1 MKKLLYIF
9 LILLIISGCST
20 QKNTGASRA
29 YHQMCTNYNVGFNA
43 ENAYI
48 EGQKGINKSAKDD
61 FTQLIEMYPISYKEN
76 QTVATSQMERTIEKC
91 RKAIKKHSITKKPKR
106 NKDKWKEP
114 KYQYFYNQEEFVH
127 GVKEAWILLGK
138 AELHKGDFLGA
149 ASTFG
154 YIQRHYPSDPEIVCE
169 ARIWQ
174 ARAYGEMDWVYEA
187 WQVFDQIKENDVV
200 KRLNSD
206 YAEVKAF
213 LLLKD
218 KNYKEAIPYLQLA
231 VKKENNKYNSSRMN
245 YLLGQLYLE
254 QNQIDKATESF
265 KLAVRQSQTYP
276 MEFNARLMMLQCNDE
291 AWAKNVKKLKRMAKN
306 SNNKDFKDQI
316 YTVVGNI
323 YLNHKDTAE
332 AIEAYKTAIEESTR
346 GGVEKA
352 AVLITLG
359 DLYYSQKEYIDAH
372 PCYQEAS
379 GILNAEHPDYKRV
392 MKLGEALGELAVN
405 YNTVELQD
413 SLQHLSTL
421 TEEEQLKIVEKIIEE
436 VKKEEEEAA
445 RLAKEAET
453 KGFEESVRPSMS
465 VPTLGGAKDWY
476 FYNQQLKTQ
485 GAQQFKQKWGKRVL
499 EDNWR
504 RANKVSMAPA
514 MDEELGMENEKLD
527 EEGNPIVSDEQKV
540 DDGVPAHHTP
550 EYYLAQ
556 IPKDSADIAASNVA
570 IADALYAMAVI
581 YDEKLNDL
589 PMSLETYQEFQRRF
603 AKDSRELEGY
613 YSSYRICGKLED
625 KEEQETYRQRI
636 ITEYPE
642 SKYAA
647 VLSQPDYLER
657 TKEMLALQDS
667 LYADTYLAYSK
678 GNFNTVFA
686 NYDNMAK
693 NYSMSSLM
701 PKFAFLNALS
711 IGKTQPEEPFY
722 QALTELVEKY
732 PQSDVT
738 PMCKDILA
746 LMSQGR
752 EAQQGSTHGSILEK
766 REELVQEEIID
777 EELKNATFS
786 SEKKTPHYLLLI
798 PRNENMNL
806 NSLLY
811 DLAAFN
817 FTKFM
822 VKDYDLARRTT
833 SGVTYIAVG
842 TESYEETEWY
852 ERTMLAEPTLQGRIT
867 LDQVERVI
875 ISEENLKLIEQGKSW
890 AEYEA
895 WREKEGID

>member
-1 MKKLLYIF
+1 MKKILYI
-9 LILLIISGCST
+9 LVIGLIITGCST
-20 QKNTGASRA
+20 QKNTKASRA

-48 EGQKGINKSAKDD
+48 EGQKEINKSAKDD

-200 KRLNSD
+200 KRLNAD

-213 LLLKD
+213 LLMKD

-231 VKKENNKYNSSRMN
+231 TKKENNKYLSSRFN

-254 QNQIDKATESF
+254 QNQVDKATESF
-265 KLAVRQSQTYP
+265 KLAVRQSQTYS

-291 AWAKNVKKLKRMAKN
+291 SWQKNVKKLKRMAKN
-306 SNNKDFKDQI
+306 YNNKDYKDQI

-453 KGFEESVRPSMS
+453 KGFEESTRPSMS
-465 VPTLGGAKDWY
+465 MPTLGGAKDWY

-504 RANKVSMAPA
+504 RANKVSTAPD
-514 MDEELGMENEKLD
+514 MNEELEMGNEKLD
-527 EEGNPIVSDEQKV
+527 EDGNPIVSDEQKV

-581 YDEKLNDL
+581 YDEKLKDL

-613 YSSYRICGKLED
+613 YSSYRICGKLDD
-625 KEEQETYRQRI
+625 KDEQETYRQRI

-701 PKFAFLNALS
+701 PKFAFLNVLS

-752 EAQQGSTHGSILEK
+752 EAQQGTTHGSILEK
-766 REELVQEEIID
+766 REELAQEEMVD

-798 PRNENMNL
+798 PRNENVNL

-822 VKDYDLARRTT
+822 VKDYDLAKR
-833 SGVTYIAVG
+833 SVGGVTYIAVG
-842 TESYEETEWY
+842 TESFEETEWY
-852 ERTMLAEPTLQGRIT
+852 ERTMLAEPILQGRIT
-867 LDQVERVI
+867 LDQVDRVI
-875 ISEENLKLIEQGKSW
+875 ISEENLKLIEQGKTW
-890 AEYEA
+890 EEY
-895 WREKEGID
+895 KEFINHNL

>member
-9 LILLIISGCST
+9 VILLIITGCST
-20 QKNTGASRA
+20 QKNTKASRA
-29 YHQMCTNYNVGFNA
+29 YHRMCTNYNVGFNA

-48 EGQKGINKSAKDD
+48 EGQKEINKSAKDD

-76 QTVATSQMERTIEKC
+76 QTVASSQMDRAIEKC
-91 RKAIKKHSITKKPKR
+91 RKAIKKHSITKKPER
-106 NKDKWKEP
+106 NKKKWKEP

-138 AELHKGDFLGA
+138 SELHKGDFLGA

-200 KRLNSD
+200 KRLNAD

-213 LLLKD
+213 LLMKD

-231 VKKENNKYNSSRMN
+231 TKKENNKYLSSRFN

-254 QNQIDKATESF
+254 QNQVDKATESF
-265 KLAVRQSQTYP
+265 KLAVRQSQTYS

-291 AWAKNVKKLKRMAKN
+291 SWQKNVKKLKRMAKN
-306 SNNKDFKDQI
+306 YNNKDYKDQI

-453 KGFEESVRPSMS
+453 KGFEESTRPSMS
-465 VPTLGGAKDWY
+465 MPTLGGAKDWY

-504 RANKVSMAPA
+504 RANKVSTAPD
-514 MDEELGMENEKLD
+514 MNEELGMGNEKLD
-527 EEGNPIVSDEQKV
+527 EDGNPIVSDEQKV

-550 EYYLAQ
+550 EYYLVQ

-613 YSSYRICGKLED
+613 YSSYRICGKLDD
-625 KEEQETYRQRI
+625 KDEQETYRQRI

-752 EAQQGSTHGSILEK
+752 EAQQGTTHGSILEK
-766 REELVQEEIID
+766 REELAQEEMID

-798 PRNENMNL
+798 PRNENVNL

-822 VKDYDLARRTT
+822 VKDYDLAKR
-833 SGVTYIAVG
+833 SVGGVTYIAVG
-842 TESYEETEWY
+842 TESFEETEWY

-867 LDQVERVI
+867 LDQVERII
-875 ISEENLKLIEQGKSW
+875 ISDENLKLIEQGKTW
-890 AEYEA
+890 EEY
-895 WREKEGID
+895 KEWCKK

>member
-1 MKKLLYIF
+1 MKKMIYIF
-9 LILLIISGCST
+9 AMLLIITGCST
-20 QKNTGASRA
+20 QKNTSSTRGF
-29 YHQMCTNYNVGFNA
+29 HEMCTKYNVGFNA
-43 ENAYI
+43 KNSYI
-48 EGQKGINKSAKDD
+48 EGQKAIDKGAKDD

-76 QTVATSQMERTIEKC
+76 QTVASSQMERTIEKC
-91 RKAIKKHSITKKPKR
+91 RKAIKKHSITKKPER
-106 NKDKWKEP
+106 NKKKWKEP
-114 KYQYFYNQEEFVH
+114 KYQYFYNQEEFVK
-127 GVKEAWILLGK
+127 GVKESWILLGK

-154 YIQRHYPSDPEIVCE
+154 YIQRHYPSDLEIVCE

-187 WQVFDQIKENDVV
+187 WQVFDKIKENDVV

-213 LLLKD
+213 LLLKEN
-218 KNYKEAIPYLQLA
+218 NYKEAIPYLQLA
-231 VKKENNKYNSSRMN
+231 AKKENNKYLSSRFN

-254 QNQIDKATESF
+254 QNQRDKATDCF
-265 KLAVRQSQTYP
+265 KLAVRQSQNYV

-291 AWAKNVKKLKRMAKN
+291 AWKKNVKKLERMAKN
-306 SNNKDFKDQI
+306 SNNKDYKDQI

-323 YLNHKDTAE
+323 YLNHKDTVE
-332 AIEAYKTAIEESTR
+332 AIEAYKLAIAESTR

-392 MKLGEALGELAVN
+392 SKLGEALGELAVN

-413 SLQHLSTL
+413 SLQHLATL
-421 TEEEQLKIVEKIIEE
+421 SEEEQLKIVEKIIEE
-436 VKKEEEEAA
+436 VKAEEEEAA

-453 KGFEESVRPSMS
+453 KGFEESTRPSMS
-465 VPTLGGAKDWY
+465 MPAVGGAKDWY
-476 FYNQQLKTQ
+476 FYNDQLKTQ

-504 RANKVSMAPA
+504 RANKVSTTPDMN
-514 MDEELGMENEKLD
+514 EELGMVNEKLD
-527 EEGNPIVSDEQKV
+527 EDGNPIVSDEQKE
-540 DDGVPAHHTP
+540 DDGVPAHHKP
-550 EYYLAQ
+550 EYYLSQ
-556 IPKDSADIAASNVA
+556 IPKDSAAIAASNVA
-570 IADALYAMAVI
+570 IADALYAMAGI
-581 YDEKLNDL
+581 YDEKLNDY

-603 AKDSRELEGY
+603 AKDARELEGY
-613 YSSYRICGKLED
+613 YSSYRVCGKLDD
-625 KEEQETYRQRI
+625 KEGQETYRQKI
-636 ITEYPE
+636 VTEYPE

-657 TKEMLALQDS
+657 TKEMLAMQDS
-667 LYADTYLAYSK
+667 LYADTYAAYSK
-678 GNFNTVFA
+678 GEFNRVFV

-711 IGKTQPEEPFY
+711 IGKIQKEEPFY

-752 EAQQGSTHGSILEK
+752 EAQQGTTHGSILEK
-766 REELVQEEIID
+766 REELAQEEMVD

-786 SEKKTPHYLLLI
+786 AEKKTAHYLLLI
-798 PRNENMNL
+798 PRNENVNL

-822 VKDYDLARRTT
+822 VKDYDLNKRT
-833 SGVTYIAVG
+833 SAGLTYICVG

-867 LDQVERVI
+867 LDQVDRII
-875 ISEENLKLIEQGKSW
+875 ISEENLKLIEQGKTW
-890 AEYEA
+890 EEYKE
-895 WREKEGID
+895 WRIKN

>member
-9 LILLIISGCST
+9 VILLIITGCST
-20 QKNTGASRA
+20 QKNTKASRA
-29 YHQMCTNYNVGFNA
+29 YHQMCTDYNVGFNA

-48 EGQKGINKSAKDD
+48 EGQKEINKSAKDD

-154 YIQRHYPSDPEIVCE
+154 YIQRHYLSDPEIVCE

-200 KRLNSD
+200 KRLNAD

-213 LLLKD
+213 LLMKD

-231 VKKENNKYNSSRMN
+231 TKKENNKYLSSRFN

-254 QNQIDKATESF
+254 QNQVDKATESF
-265 KLAVRQSQTYP
+265 KLAVRQSQIYS

-291 AWAKNVKKLKRMAKN
+291 SWQKNVKKLKRMAKN
-306 SNNKDFKDQI
+306 YNNKDYKDQI

-352 AVLITLG
+352 AVLIALG

-379 GILNAEHPDYKRV
+379 GILNAEHSDYKRV

-453 KGFEESVRPSMS
+453 KGFEESTRPSMS
-465 VPTLGGAKDWY
+465 MPTLGGTKDWY

-504 RANKVSMAPA
+504 RANKVSTAPD
-514 MDEELGMENEKLD
+514 MNEELGMGNEKLD
-527 EEGNPIVSDEQKV
+527 EDGNPIVSDEQKV

-613 YSSYRICGKLED
+613 YSSYRICGKLDD
-625 KEEQETYRQRI
+625 KDEQETYRQRI

-701 PKFAFLNALS
+701 PKFAFLNVLS

-752 EAQQGSTHGSILEK
+752 EAQQGTTHGSILEK
-766 REELVQEEIID
+766 REELAQEEMVD

-798 PRNENMNL
+798 PRNENVNL

-822 VKDYDLARRTT
+822 VKDYDLAKR
-833 SGVTYIAVG
+833 SVGGVIYIAVG
-842 TESYEETEWY
+842 TESFEETEWY

-867 LDQVERVI
+867 LDQVERII
-875 ISEENLKLIEQGKSW
+875 ISDENLKLIEQGKTW
-890 AEYEA
+890 EEY
-895 WREKEGID
+895 KEWNK

>member
-1 MKKLLYIF
+1 MKKVLYIF
-9 LILLIISGCST
+9 VIGLIITGCST
-20 QKNTGASRA
+20 RKNTGATRA
-29 YHQMCTNYNVGFNA
+29 YHQMCTDYNVGFNA
-43 ENAYI
+43 KNAYI
-48 EGQKGINKSAKDD
+48 EGQKLIDKGAKDD

-91 RKAIKKHSITKKPKR
+91 RKAIKKHSITKKPKLNLKKR
-106 NKDKWKEP
+106 KEP
-114 KYQYFYNQEEFVH
+114 KYQYFYSQEEFVH

-231 VKKENNKYNSSRMN
+231 TKRENNKYLSSRFN

-254 QNQIDKATESF
+254 QNQTDKATESF

-291 AWAKNVKKLKRMAKN
+291 AWAKNVKKLKRLAKN

-316 YTVVGNI
+316 YTIVGNI

-453 KGFEESVRPSMS
+453 KGFEESTRPSMS
-465 VPTLGGAKDWY
+465 MPTLGGAKDWY

-504 RANKVSMAPA
+504 RANKVSTAPS
-514 MDEELGMENEKLD
+514 MDEGLGTENEELD
-527 EEGNPIVSDEQKV
+527 ENGEPIAVDEPKA
-540 DDGVPAHHTP
+540 DDGVPAHHKP
-550 EYYLAQ
+550 EYYLSQ

-613 YSSYRICGKLED
+613 YSSYRICGKLENN
-625 KEEQETYRQRI
+625 EEQEAYRQRI

-686 NYDNMAK
+686 NYDNMVT

-752 EAQQGSTHGSILEK
+752 EAQQGTTHGSILEK
-766 REELVQEEIID
+766 REELAQEEMVD

-798 PRNENMNL
+798 PRNENVNL

-822 VKDYDLARRTT
+822 VKDYDLAKR
-833 SGVTYIAVG
+833 SVGGVTYIAVG
-842 TESYEETEWY
+842 TESFEETEWY

-867 LDQVERVI
+867 LDQVERII
-875 ISEENLKLIEQGKSW
+875 ISDENLKLIEQGKTW
-890 AEYEA
+890 EEY
-895 WREKEGID
+895 KEWNK

>member
-1 MKKLLYIF
+1 MKKVLYIF
-9 LILLIISGCST
+9 VIGLIITGCST
-20 QKNTGASRA
+20 RKNTGATRA
-29 YHQMCTNYNVGFNA
+29 YHQMCTDYNVGFNA
-43 ENAYI
+43 KNAYI
-48 EGQKGINKSAKDD
+48 EGQKLIDKGAKDD

-91 RKAIKKHSITKKPKR
+91 RKAIKKHSITKKPKLNLKKR
-106 NKDKWKEP
+106 KEP
-114 KYQYFYNQEEFVH
+114 KYQYFYSQEEFVH

-149 ASTFG
+149 VSTFG
-154 YIQRHYPSDPEIVCE
+154 YIQRHYPSDPEIGCE

-200 KRLNSD
+200 KSLNSD

-231 VKKENNKYNSSRMN
+231 TKRENNKYLSSRFN

-254 QNQIDKATESF
+254 QNQTDKATESF

-316 YTVVGNI
+316 YTIVGNI

-453 KGFEESVRPSMS
+453 KGFEESTRPSMS
-465 VPTLGGAKDWY
+465 MPTLGGAKDWY

-504 RANKVSMAPA
+504 RANKVSTAPS
-514 MDEELGMENEKLD
+514 MDEGLGTENEELD
-527 EEGNPIVSDEQKV
+527 GNGEPIAVDEPKA
-540 DDGVPAHHTP
+540 DDGVPAHHKP
-550 EYYLAQ
+550 EYYLSQ

-613 YSSYRICGKLED
+613 YSSYRICGKLDD
-625 KEEQETYRQRI
+625 KDEQETYRQRI

-686 NYDNMAK
+686 NYDNMAT

-711 IGKTQPEEPFY
+711 IGKTQSEEPFY

-752 EAQQGSTHGSILEK
+752 EAQQGTTHGSILEK
-766 REELVQEEIID
+766 REELAQEEMVD

-798 PRNENMNL
+798 PRNENVNL

-822 VKDYDLARRTT
+822 VKDYDLAKR
-833 SGVTYIAVG
+833 SVGGVTYIAVG
-842 TESYEETEWY
+842 TESFEETEWY

-867 LDQVERVI
+867 LDQVERII
-875 ISEENLKLIEQGKSW
+875 ISDENLKLIEQGKTW
-890 AEYEA
+890 EEY
-895 WREKEGID
+895 KEWNK

>member
-1 MKKLLYIF
+1 MKKVLYIF
-9 LILLIISGCST
+9 VIGLIITGCST
-20 QKNTGASRA
+20 RKNTGATRA
-29 YHQMCTNYNVGFNA
+29 YHQMCTDYNVGFNA
-43 ENAYI
+43 KNAYI
-48 EGQKGINKSAKDD
+48 EGQKLIDKGAKDD

-91 RKAIKKHSITKKPKR
+91 RKAIKKHSITKKPKLNLKKR
-106 NKDKWKEP
+106 KEP
-114 KYQYFYNQEEFVH
+114 KYQYFYSQEEFVH

-231 VKKENNKYNSSRMN
+231 TKRENNKYLSSRFN

-316 YTVVGNI
+316 YTIVGNI

-372 PCYQEAS
+372 PCYQESS

-453 KGFEESVRPSMS
+453 KGFEESTRPSMS
-465 VPTLGGAKDWY
+465 MPTLGGAKDWY

-504 RANKVSMAPA
+504 RANKVSTAPS
-514 MDEELGMENEKLD
+514 MDEGLGTENEELD
-527 EEGNPIVSDEQKV
+527 ENGEPIAVDEPKA
-540 DDGVPAHHTP
+540 DDGVPAHHKP
-550 EYYLAQ
+550 EYYLSQ

-613 YSSYRICGKLED
+613 YSSYRICGKLENN
-625 KEEQETYRQRI
+625 EEQEAYRQRI

-686 NYDNMAK
+686 NYDNMAT

-752 EAQQGSTHGSILEK
+752 EAQQGTTHGSILEK
-766 REELVQEEIID
+766 REELAQEEMVD

-798 PRNENMNL
+798 PRNENVNL

-822 VKDYDLARRTT
+822 VKDYDLAKR
-833 SGVTYIAVG
+833 SVGGVTYIAVG
-842 TESYEETEWY
+842 TESFEETEWY

-867 LDQVERVI
+867 LDQVERII
-875 ISEENLKLIEQGKSW
+875 ISDENLKLIEQGKTW
-890 AEYEA
+890 EEY
-895 WREKEGID
+895 KEWNK

>member
-1 MKKLLYIF
+1 MKKLIYIF
-9 LILLIISGCST
+9 VILLIITGCST
-20 QKNTGASRA
+20 QKNTGATRGF
-29 YHQMCTNYNVGFNA
+29 HEMCTKYNVGFNA
-43 ENAYI
+43 QNSYV
-48 EGQKGINKSAKDD
+48 EGQKAIDKGAKDD

-76 QTVATSQMERTIEKC
+76 QTVASSQMDRAIEKC
-91 RKAIKKHSITKKPKR
+91 RKAIKKHSITKKPER
-106 NKDKWKEP
+106 NKKKWKEP
-114 KYQYFYNQEEFVH
+114 KYQYFYNQEEFVQ

-138 AELHKGDFLGA
+138 SELHKGDFLGA

-154 YIQRHYPSDPEIVCE
+154 YIQRHYPSDLEIVCE
-169 ARIWQ
+169 AKIWQ

-200 KRLNSD
+200 KRLNED

-213 LLLKD
+213 LLMKE
-218 KNYKEAIPYLQLA
+218 KNYKEAMPYLQLA
-231 VKKENNKYNSSRMN
+231 AKKENNKYLSSRFN

-254 QNQIDKATESF
+254 QNQRDKAADCF

-291 AWAKNVKKLKRMAKN
+291 AWEKNVKKLKRMAKN
-306 SNNKDFKDQI
+306 YNNKDYKDQI

-323 YLNHKDTAE
+323 YLSHKDTTE
-332 AIEAYKTAIEESTR
+332 AIEAYKLAIEESTR

-352 AVLITLG
+352 AVLVTLG

-379 GILNAEHPDYKRV
+379 GILKAEHPNYKRV
-392 MKLGEALGELAVN
+392 SKLGEALGELAVN

-413 SLQHLSTL
+413 SLQHLATL
-421 TEEEQLKIVEKIIEE
+421 SEEEQLKIVEKIIEE
-436 VKKEEEEAA
+436 VIAEEEEAA

-453 KGFEESVRPSMS
+453 KGFEESTRPSMS
-465 VPTLGGAKDWY
+465 VPTLGGVKDWY
-476 FYNQQLKTQ
+476 FYNDQLKTQ

-504 RANKVSMAPA
+504 RANKVSTAPA
-514 MDEELGMENEKLD
+514 MEDESDL
-527 EEGNPIVSDEQKV
+527 SDES
-540 DDGVPAHHTP
+540 DGSDMSDESDQSDSGIPAHHKP
-550 EYYLAQ
+550 EYYLSQ
-556 IPKDSADIAASNVA
+556 IPKDSAAIAASNVA
-570 IADALYAMAVI
+570 IADALYAMAGI
-581 YDEKLNDL
+581 YDEKLNDYL
-589 PMSLETYQEFQRRF
+589 MSLETYKEFQRRF
-603 AKDSRELEGY
+603 AKDARELEGY
-613 YSSYRICGKLED
+613 YSSYRVCGKLED
-625 KEEQETYRQRI
+625 KEGQEAYRQKI
-636 ITEYPE
+636 VTEYPE

-657 TKEMLALQDS
+657 TKEMLAMQDS
-667 LYADTYLAYSK
+667 LYADTYAAYSK
-678 GNFNTVFA
+678 GEFNRVFA

-711 IGKTQPEEPFY
+711 IGKTQAEEPFY

-752 EAQQGSTHGSILEK
+752 EAQQGTTHGSILEK
-766 REELVQEEIID
+766 REELAQEEMVD

-786 SEKKTPHYLLLI
+786 AEKKATHYLLLI
-798 PRNENMNL
+798 PRNELVNL

-822 VKDYDLARRTT
+822 IKDYDLAKR
-833 SGVTYIAVG
+833 SVGGLTYISIT

-852 ERTMLAEPTLQGRIT
+852 ERTMLAEPTLQGKIT

-875 ISEENLKLIEQGKSW
+875 ISEENLKLIEQGKTW
-890 AEYEA
+890 EEYKL
-895 WREKEGID
+895 WNKE

>member
-9 LILLIISGCST
+9 VILLIVSGCST
-20 QKNTGASRA
+20 QKNTKASRA
-29 YHQMCTNYNVGFNA
+29 YHQMCTDYNVGFNA

-48 EGQKGINKSAKDD
+48 EGQKEINKSAKDD

-76 QTVATSQMERTIEKC
+76 QTVASSQMDRAIEKC
-91 RKAIKKHSITKKPKR
+91 RKAIKKHSITKKPER
-106 NKDKWKEP
+106 NKKKWKEP

-200 KRLNSD
+200 KRLNAD

-213 LLLKD
+213 LLMKD

-231 VKKENNKYNSSRMN
+231 TKKENNKYLSSRFN

-254 QNQIDKATESF
+254 QNQVDKATESF
-265 KLAVRQSQTYP
+265 KLAVRQSQTYS

-291 AWAKNVKKLKRMAKN
+291 SWQKNVKKLKRMAKN
-306 SNNKDFKDQI
+306 YNNKDYKDQI

-323 YLNHKDTAE
+323 YLNHKDSAE

-453 KGFEESVRPSMS
+453 KGFEESTRPSMS
-465 VPTLGGAKDWY
+465 MPTLGGAKDWY

-504 RANKVSMAPA
+504 RANKVSTAPD
-514 MDEELGMENEKLD
+514 MNEELGMENEKLD
-527 EEGNPIVSDEQKV
+527 EDGNPIVSDEQKV
-540 DDGVPAHHTP
+540 DDGVPAHHMP

-613 YSSYRICGKLED
+613 YSSYRICGKLDD
-625 KEEQETYRQRI
+625 KDEQEVYRQRI

-686 NYDNMAK
+686 NYDNMAT

-701 PKFAFLNALS
+701 PKFAFLNVLS

-752 EAQQGSTHGSILEK
+752 EAQQGTTHGSILEK
-766 REELVQEEIID
+766 REELAQEEMVD

-786 SEKKTPHYLLLI
+786 SEKKTSHYLLLI
-798 PRNENMNL
+798 PRNENVNL

-822 VKDYDLARRTT
+822 VKDYDLAKR
-833 SGVTYIAVG
+833 SVGGVTYIAVG
-842 TESYEETEWY
+842 TESFEETEWY

-867 LDQVERVI
+867 LDQVERII
-875 ISEENLKLIEQGKSW
+875 ISDENLKLIEQGKTW
-890 AEYEA
+890 EEYKE
-895 WREKEGID
+895 WRTEGL

>member
-1 MKKLLYIF
+1 MKKIVYIF
-9 LILLIISGCST
+9 AILLIITGCST

-29 YHQMCTNYNVGFNA
+29 YHQMCTDYNVGFNA
-43 ENAYI
+43 KNSYI
-48 EGQKGINKSAKDD
+48 EGQKAIDKGAKDD

-76 QTVATSQMERTIEKC
+76 QTVASSQMDRTIEKC
-91 RKAIKKHSITKKPKR
+91 RKAIKKHSITKKPER
-106 NKDKWKEP
+106 NKKKWKEP
-114 KYQYFYNQEEFVH
+114 KYQYFYNQEEFVK
-127 GVKEAWILLGK
+127 GVKESWILLGK

-154 YIQRHYPSDPEIVCE
+154 YIQRHYPSDLEIACE

-174 ARAYGEMDWVYEA
+174 ARAYGEMDWMYEA

-200 KRLNSD
+200 KRLNQD

-213 LLLKD
+213 LLLKEN
-218 KNYKEAIPYLQLA
+218 NYKEAIPYLQLA
-231 VKKENNKYNSSRMN
+231 AKKENNKYLSSRFN

-254 QNQIDKATESF
+254 QNQRDKATDCF

-291 AWAKNVKKLKRMAKN
+291 AWEKNVKKLKRMAKN
-306 SNNKDFKDQI
+306 SNNKDYKDQI

-332 AIEAYKTAIEESTR
+332 AIEAYKLAIEESTR

-352 AVLITLG
+352 AVLVTLG

-392 MKLGEALGELAVN
+392 SKLGEALGELAVN

-413 SLQHLSTL
+413 SLQHLATL
-421 TEEEQLKIVEKIIEE
+421 SEEEQLKIVEKIIEE

-453 KGFEESVRPSMS
+453 KGFEESTRPSMAM
-465 VPTLGGAKDWY
+465 PTLGGSQDWY

-504 RANKVSMAPA
+504 RANKVSTAPD
-514 MDEELGMENEKLD
+514 MNEELGMGNEELD
-527 EEGNPIVSDEQKV
+527 EDGNPIVSDEQKE
-540 DDGVPAHHTP
+540 DDGVPAHHKP
-550 EYYLAQ
+550 EYYLSQ

-570 IADALYAMAVI
+570 IADALYAMAGI
-581 YDEKLNDL
+581 YDEKLNDY

-603 AKDSRELEGY
+603 AKDERELEGY
-613 YSSYRICGKLED
+613 YSSYRVCGKLDD
-625 KEEQETYRQRI
+625 KEGQETYRQKI
-636 ITEYPE
+636 VAEYPE

-657 TKEMLALQDS
+657 TKEMLAMQDS
-667 LYADTYLAYSK
+667 LYADTYAAYSK
-678 GNFNTVFA
+678 GEFNRVFA
-686 NYDNMAK
+686 NYDNMVK

-711 IGKTQPEEPFY
+711 IGKTQPEDPFY

-732 PQSDVT
+732 PQADVT

-766 REELVQEEIID
+766 REELAQEEMVD

-786 SEKKTPHYLLLI
+786 TEKKTAHYLLLI
-798 PRNENMNL
+798 PRNENVNL

-822 VKDYDLARRTT
+822 VKDYDLNKRTLG
-833 SGVTYIAVG
+833 GVTYISVG
-842 TESYEETEWY
+842 TESFEETEWY

-867 LDQVERVI
+867 LDQVDRII
-875 ISEENLKLIEQGKSW
+875 ISEENLKLIEQGKTW
-890 AEYEA
+890 EEY
-895 WREKEGID
+895 KEFIIHNY

>member
-1 MKKLLYIF
+1 MKKLIYIF
-9 LILLIISGCST
+9 VILLIITGCST
-20 QKNTGASRA
+20 QKNTGATRGF
-29 YHQMCTNYNVGFNA
+29 HEMCTKYNVGFNA
-43 ENAYI
+43 QNSYV
-48 EGQKGINKSAKDD
+48 EGQKAIDKGAKDD

-76 QTVATSQMERTIEKC
+76 QTVASSQMDRAIEKC
-91 RKAIKKHSITKKPKR
+91 RKAIKKHSITKKPER
-106 NKDKWKEP
+106 NKKKWKEP

-138 AELHKGDFLGA
+138 SELHKGDFLGA

-154 YIQRHYPSDPEIVCE
+154 YIQRHYPSDLEIVCE

-200 KRLNSD
+200 KRLNQD

-213 LLLKD
+213 LLMKEN
-218 KNYKEAIPYLQLA
+218 NYKEAIPYLQLA
-231 VKKENNKYNSSRMN
+231 AKKENNKYLSSRFN

-254 QNQIDKATESF
+254 QNQRDKATDCF

-291 AWAKNVKKLKRMAKN
+291 AWEKNVKKLKRMAKN
-306 SNNKDFKDQI
+306 YNNKDYKDQI

-323 YLNHKDTAE
+323 YLSHKDTTE
-332 AIEAYKTAIEESTR
+332 AIEAYKLAIEESTR

-352 AVLITLG
+352 AVLVTLG

-379 GILNAEHPDYKRV
+379 GILKAEHPDYKRV
-392 MKLGEALGELAVN
+392 SKLGEALGELAVN

-413 SLQHLSTL
+413 SLQHLGTL
-421 TEEEQLKIVEKIIEE
+421 SEEEQLKIVEKIIDE
-436 VKKEEEEAA
+436 VIAEEEEAA

-453 KGFEESVRPSMS
+453 KGFEESTRPSMS
-465 VPTLGGAKDWY
+465 VPTLGGVKDWY
-476 FYNQQLKTQ
+476 FYNDQLKTQ

-504 RANKVSMAPA
+504 RANKVSTAPA
-514 MDEELGMENEKLD
+514 MEDESDL
-527 EEGNPIVSDEQKV
+527 SDESDGSDMSDESDQS
-540 DDGVPAHHTP
+540 DLGVPAHHKP
-550 EYYLAQ
+550 EYYLSQ
-556 IPKDSADIAASNVA
+556 IPKDSAAIAASNVA
-570 IADALYAMAVI
+570 IADALYAMAGI
-581 YDEKLNDL
+581 YDEKLNDYL
-589 PMSLETYQEFQRRF
+589 MSLETYKEFQRRF
-603 AKDSRELEGY
+603 AKDARELEGY
-613 YSSYRICGKLED
+613 YSSYRVCGKLED
-625 KEEQETYRQRI
+625 KEGQEAYRQKI
-636 ITEYPE
+636 VTEYPE

-657 TKEMLALQDS
+657 TKEMLAMQDS
-667 LYADTYLAYSK
+667 LYADTYAAYSK
-678 GNFNTVFA
+678 GEFNRVFA

-711 IGKTQPEEPFY
+711 IGKTQAEEPFY

-752 EAQQGSTHGSILEK
+752 EAQQGTTHGSILEK
-766 REELVQEEIID
+766 REELAQEEMVD

-786 SEKKTPHYLLLI
+786 ADKKTTHYLLLI
-798 PRNENMNL
+798 PRNESVNINA
-806 NSLLY
+806 LLY

-822 VKDYDLARRTT
+822 IKDYDLAKR
-833 SGVTYIAVG
+833 SVGGLTYISIT

-852 ERTMLAEPTLQGRIT
+852 ERTMLAEPTLQGKIT

-875 ISEENLKLIEQGKSW
+875 ISEDNLKLIEQGKTW
-890 AEYEA
+890 EEYKL
-895 WREKEGID
+895 WNKEFLR

>member
-1 MKKLLYIF
+1 MKKLIYIF
-9 LILLIISGCST
+9 AILLIITGCST
-20 QKNTGASRA
+20 QKNTGATRGF
-29 YHQMCTNYNVGFNA
+29 HEMCTKYNVGFNA
-43 ENAYI
+43 ESSYI
-48 EGQKGINKSAKDD
+48 EGQKAINKGAKDD

-76 QTVATSQMERTIEKC
+76 QSVASSQMERSIEKC
-91 RKAIKKHSITKKPKR
+91 RKAIKKHSITKKPAR
-106 NKDKWKEP
+106 NKKKWKEP

-138 AELHKGDFLGA
+138 SELHKGDFLGA

-154 YIQRHYPSDPEIVCE
+154 YIQRHYPSDLEIVCE

-174 ARAYGEMDWVYEA
+174 ARAYGEMDWMYEA

-200 KRLNSD
+200 KRLNKD

-213 LLLKD
+213 LLMKEN
-218 KNYKEAIPYLQLA
+218 NYKEAIPYLQLA
-231 VKKENNKYNSSRMN
+231 TKKENNKYLSSRFN

-254 QNQIDKATESF
+254 QNQIDKATGCF
-265 KLAVRQSQTYP
+265 KMAVRQSQTYP

-291 AWAKNVKKLKRMAKN
+291 TWEKNVKKLKRMAKN
-306 SNNKDFKDQI
+306 SNNKDYKDQI

-323 YLNHKDTAE
+323 YLNHRDTAE
-332 AIEAYKTAIEESTR
+332 AIEAYKLAIAESTR

-352 AVLITLG
+352 AVLVVLG

-413 SLQHLSTL
+413 SLQHLATL
-421 TEEEQLKIVEKIIEE
+421 GEEEQMKIVEKIIAD
-436 VKKEEEEAA
+436 VKAEEEEAA

-453 KGFEESVRPSMS
+453 KGFEESTRPSMS
-465 VPTLGGAKDWY
+465 MPTAGGAKDWY

-504 RANKVSMAPA
+504 RANKVSTAPA
-514 MDEELGMENEKLD
+514 MNEELGMGNEELD
-527 EEGNPIVSDEQKV
+527 EDGNPIVTDEKKE
-540 DDGVPAHHTP
+540 DDGVPAHHKP
-550 EYYLAQ
+550 EYYLSQ
-556 IPKDSADIAASNVA
+556 IPKDSAAIAASNVA
-570 IADALYAMAVI
+570 IADALYAMAGI
-581 YDEKLNDL
+581 YDEKLNDW

-603 AKDSRELEGY
+603 TKEARELEGY
-613 YSSYRICGKLED
+613 YSSYRVCGKLDD
-625 KEEQETYRQRI
+625 KEGQEAYRQKI
-636 ITEYPE
+636 VAEYPE

-647 VLSQPDYLER
+647 VLSQPDYMER
-657 TKEMLALQDS
+657 TKEMLAMQDS
-667 LYADTYLAYSK
+667 LYADTYEAYSNGEFK
-678 GNFNTVFA
+678 RVFA
-686 NYDNMAK
+686 NYDNMAT

-711 IGKTQPEEPFY
+711 IGKTQSEEPFF

-738 PMCKDILA
+738 PMSKDILA

-752 EAQQGSTHGSILEK
+752 EAQQGTTHGSILEK
-766 REELVQEEIID
+766 REELAQEEIVD

-786 SEKKTPHYLLLI
+786 AEKKTTHYLLLI
-798 PRNENMNL
+798 PRNEDVNL
-806 NSLLY
+806 NALLY

-822 VKDYDLARRTT
+822 IKDYDLAKR
-833 SGVTYIAVG
+833 SVGGLTYISIT

-867 LDQVERVI
+867 LDKVERVI
-875 ISEENLKLIEQGKSW
+875 ISEENLKLIEQGKTW
-890 AEYEA
+890 EEYKM
-895 WREKEGID
+895 WSQK

>member
-1 MKKLLYIF
+1 MKKVLYIF
-9 LILLIISGCST
+9 VIGLIITGCST
-20 QKNTGASRA
+20 RKNTGATRA
-29 YHQMCTNYNVGFNA
+29 YHQMCTDYNVGFNA
-43 ENAYI
+43 KNAYI
-48 EGQKGINKSAKDD
+48 EGQKLIDKGAKDD

-91 RKAIKKHSITKKPKR
+91 RKAIKKHSITKKPKLNLKKR
-106 NKDKWKEP
+106 KEP
-114 KYQYFYNQEEFVH
+114 KYQYFYSQEEFVH

-231 VKKENNKYNSSRMN
+231 TKRENNKYLSSRFN

-254 QNQIDKATESF
+254 QNQTDKATESF

-316 YTVVGNI
+316 YTIVGNI

-453 KGFEESVRPSMS
+453 KGFEESTRPSMS
-465 VPTLGGAKDWY
+465 MPTLGGAKDWY

-504 RANKVSMAPA
+504 RANKVSTAPS
-514 MDEELGMENEKLD
+514 MDEGLGTENEELD
-527 EEGNPIVSDEQKV
+527 ENGEPIAVDEPKA
-540 DDGVPAHHTP
+540 DDGVPAHHKP
-550 EYYLAQ
+550 EYYLSQ

-613 YSSYRICGKLED
+613 YSSYRICGKLENN
-625 KEEQETYRQRI
+625 EEQEAYRQRI

-752 EAQQGSTHGSILEK
+752 EAQQGTTHGSILEK
-766 REELVQEEIID
+766 REELAQEEMVD

-786 SEKKTPHYLLLI
+786 SEKKTPHYLLLM
-798 PRNENMNL
+798 PRNENVNL

-822 VKDYDLARRTT
+822 VKDYDLAKR
-833 SGVTYIAVG
+833 SVGGVTYIAVG
-842 TESYEETEWY
+842 TESFEETEWY

-867 LDQVERVI
+867 LDQVERII
-875 ISEENLKLIEQGKSW
+875 ISDENLKLIEQGKTW
-890 AEYEA
+890 EEY
-895 WREKEGID
+895 KEWNK

>member
-1 MKKLLYIF
+1 MRKILYIF
-9 LILLIISGCST
+9 AILLIITGCST
-20 QKNTGASRA
+20 QKNTKSTRG
-29 YHQMCTNYNVGFNA
+29 YHEMCTKYNVGFNA
-43 ENAYI
+43 KNAYI
-48 EGQKGINKSAKDD
+48 EGQKAIDKGAKDD
-61 FTQLIEMYPISYKEN
+61 FTQMIEMYPISYKEN
-76 QTVATSQMERTIEKC
+76 QTVATSQMERAIEKC
-91 RKAIKKHSITKKPKR
+91 RKAIKKHSIVKKPKR
-106 NKDKWKEP
+106 NKDKWKDP
-114 KYQYFYNQEEFVH
+114 KYQYFYSQEEFVH

-154 YIQRHYPSDPEIVCE
+154 YIQRHYPSDLEIVCE

-200 KRLNSD
+200 KRLNAD
-206 YAEVKAF
+206 YAAVKAF

-218 KNYKEAIPYLQLA
+218 KNYKEAMPYLQLA
-231 VKKENNKYNSSRMN
+231 VRKEMNKYNSSRMN
-245 YLLGQLYLE
+245 YLLGQLYVE
-254 QNQIDKATESF
+254 QNQMDKATSCF
-265 KLAVRQSQTYP
+265 KLAARQSQNYV
-276 MEFNARLMMLQCNDE
+276 MEFNAKLMMLQCNTE
-291 AWAKNVKKLKRMAKN
+291 SWTKNVKRLERMAKN
-306 SNNKDFKDQI
+306 SNNKDYKDQI
-316 YTVVGNI
+316 YTIVGNI
-323 YLNHKDTAE
+323 YLAHNDTAK
-332 AIEAYKTAIEESTR
+332 AIDSYKKAIEESTR

-352 AVLITLG
+352 DVLITLG
-359 DLYYSQKEYIDAH
+359 DLYYANKEYIDAH

-379 GILNAEHPDYKRV
+379 GILKTEHPDYKRV

-405 YNTVELQD
+405 YNMVELQD

-421 TEEEQLKIVEKIIEE
+421 SEEEQLEIVEKIIEE

-453 KGFEESVRPSMS
+453 KGFEESTRPSMS
-465 VPTLGGAKDWY
+465 LPTLGGGAKDWY
-476 FYNQQLKTQ
+476 FYNDQLKTQ

-504 RANKVSMAPA
+504 RANKVSTGGSFDDLANG
-514 MDEELGMENEKLD
+514 DEPELD
-527 EEGNPIVSDEQKV
+527 ENGEPIVKDEQKE
-540 DDGVPAHHTP
+540 DDGVPAHHKP
-550 EYYLAQ
+550 EYYLSQ
-556 IPKDSADIAASNVA
+556 IPKDSAAIAASNVA
-570 IADALYAMAVI
+570 IADALYAMAGI
-581 YDEKLNDL
+581 YDEKLNDY

-603 AKDSRELEGY
+603 AKDARELEGY
-613 YSSYRICGKLED
+613 YSSYRVCGKLDD
-625 KEEQETYRQRI
+625 KEGQETYRQKI
-636 ITEYPE
+636 VAEYPE

-657 TKEMLALQDS
+657 TKEMLAMQDS
-667 LYADTYLAYSK
+667 LYADTYEAYSK
-678 GNFNTVFA
+678 GDFATVFA
-686 NYDNMAK
+686 NYQNMAT

-701 PKFAFLNALS
+701 SKFAFLNALS

-732 PQSDVT
+732 PQADVT
-738 PMCKDILA
+738 PMSKDILA

-766 REELVQEEIID
+766 REELAQEEMVD

-786 SEKKTPHYLLLI
+786 AEKKTAHYLLLI
-798 PRNENMNL
+798 PRNENVNL

-822 VKDYDLARRTT
+822 VKDYDLNKRT
-833 SGVTYIAVG
+833 SAGLTYICVG

-867 LDQVERVI
+867 LDQVDRII
-875 ISEENLKLIEQGKSW
+875 ISEENLKLIEQGKTW
-890 AEYEA
+890 EEYKE
-895 WREKEGID
+895 WRIKNL

>member
-1 MKKLLYIF
+1 MKKLIYIF
-9 LILLIISGCST
+9 AMLLIITGCST
-20 QKNTGASRA
+20 QKNTSTTRGF
-29 YHQMCTNYNVGFNA
+29 HQMCTKYNVGFNA
-43 ENAYI
+43 QNSYI
-48 EGQKGINKSAKDD
+48 EGQKAIDKGAKDD

-76 QTVATSQMERTIEKC
+76 QTVASSQMDRAIEKC
-91 RKAIKKHSITKKPKR
+91 RKAIKKHSITKKPER
-106 NKDKWKEP
+106 NKKKWKEP
-114 KYQYFYNQEEFVH
+114 KYQYFYNQEEFVQ

-138 AELHKGDFLGA
+138 SELHKGDFLGA

-154 YIQRHYPSDPEIVCE
+154 YIQRHYPSDLEIVCE

-200 KRLNSD
+200 KRLNQD

-213 LLLKD
+213 LLMKEN
-218 KNYKEAIPYLQLA
+218 NYKEAIPYLQLA
-231 VKKENNKYNSSRMN
+231 AKKENNKYLSSRFN

-254 QNQIDKATESF
+254 QNQRDKATDCF

-291 AWAKNVKKLKRMAKN
+291 AWEKNVKKLKRMAKN
-306 SNNKDFKDQI
+306 YNNKDYKDQI

-323 YLNHKDTAE
+323 YLSHKDTAE
-332 AIEAYKTAIEESTR
+332 AIEAYKLAIEESTR

-352 AVLITLG
+352 AVLVTLG

-392 MKLGEALGELAVN
+392 SKLGEALGELAVN

-413 SLQHLSTL
+413 SLQHLATL
-421 TEEEQLKIVEKIIEE
+421 SEEEQLKIVEKIIEE
-436 VKKEEEEAA
+436 VIAEEEEAA

-453 KGFEESVRPSMS
+453 KGFEESTRPSMS
-465 VPTLGGAKDWY
+465 VPTLGGVKDWY
-476 FYNQQLKTQ
+476 FYNDQLKTQ

-504 RANKVSMAPA
+504 RANKVSTAPA
-514 MDEELGMENEKLD
+514 MEDESDL
-527 EEGNPIVSDEQKV
+527 SDESDGSDMSDEFNQS
-540 DDGVPAHHTP
+540 DLGVPAHHKP
-550 EYYLAQ
+550 EYYLSQ
-556 IPKDSADIAASNVA
+556 IPKDSAAIAASNVA
-570 IADALYAMAVI
+570 IADALYAMAGI
-581 YDEKLNDL
+581 YDEKLNDYL
-589 PMSLETYQEFQRRF
+589 MSLETYKEFQRRF
-603 AKDSRELEGY
+603 AKDARELEGY
-613 YSSYRICGKLED
+613 YSSYRVCGKLED
-625 KEEQETYRQRI
+625 KEGQEAYRQKI
-636 ITEYPE
+636 VTEYPE

-657 TKEMLALQDS
+657 TKEMLAMQDS
-667 LYADTYLAYSK
+667 LYADTYAAYSK
-678 GNFNTVFA
+678 GEFNRVFA

-711 IGKTQPEEPFY
+711 IGKTQAEEPFY

-752 EAQQGSTHGSILEK
+752 EAQQGTTHGSILEK
-766 REELVQEEIID
+766 REELAQEEMVD

-786 SEKKTPHYLLLI
+786 ADKKTTHYLLLI
-798 PRNENMNL
+798 PRNESVNINA
-806 NSLLY
+806 LLY

-822 VKDYDLARRTT
+822 IKDYDLAKR
-833 SGVTYIAVG
+833 SVGGLTYISIT

-852 ERTMLAEPTLQGRIT
+852 ERTMLAEPTLQGKIT

-875 ISEENLKLIEQGKSW
+875 ISEENLKLIEQGKTW
-890 AEYEA
+890 EEYKL
-895 WREKEGID
+895 WNKE

>member
-1 MKKLLYIF
+1 MKKILYI
-9 LILLIISGCST
+9 LVIGLIITGCST
-20 QKNTGASRA
+20 QKNTKASRA
-29 YHQMCTNYNVGFNA
+29 YHQMCTDYNVGFNA

-48 EGQKGINKSAKDD
+48 EGQKEINKSAKDD

-200 KRLNSD
+200 KRLNAD

-213 LLLKD
+213 LLMKD

-231 VKKENNKYNSSRMN
+231 TKKENNKYLSSRFN

-254 QNQIDKATESF
+254 QNQVDKATESF
-265 KLAVRQSQTYP
+265 KLAVRQSQTYS

-291 AWAKNVKKLKRMAKN
+291 SWQKNVKKLKRMAKN
-306 SNNKDFKDQI
+306 YNNKDYKDQI

-453 KGFEESVRPSMS
+453 KGFEESTRPSMS
-465 VPTLGGAKDWY
+465 MPTLGGAKDWY

-504 RANKVSMAPA
+504 RANKVSTAPS
-514 MDEELGMENEKLD
+514 MDEGLGTENEELD
-527 EEGNPIVSDEQKV
+527 ENGEPIAVDDPKA

-550 EYYLAQ
+550 EYYLSQ

-613 YSSYRICGKLED
+613 YSSYRICGKLENN
-625 KEEQETYRQRI
+625 EEQEAYRQRI

-766 REELVQEEIID
+766 REELAQEEMID

-798 PRNENMNL
+798 PRNENVNL

-822 VKDYDLARRTT
+822 VKDYDLAKR
-833 SGVTYIAVG
+833 SVGGVTYIAVG
-842 TESYEETEWY
+842 TESFEETEWY
-852 ERTMLAEPTLQGRIT
+852 ERTMLAEPILQGRIT
-867 LDQVERVI
+867 LDQVERII
-875 ISEENLKLIEQGKSW
+875 ISDENLKLIEQGKTW
-890 AEYEA
+890 EEYKE
-895 WREKEGID
+895 WRTEGL

>member
-1 MKKLLYIF
+1 MKKIVYIF
-9 LILLIISGCST
+9 AILLIITGCST

-29 YHQMCTNYNVGFNA
+29 YHQMCTDYNVGFNA
-43 ENAYI
+43 KNSYI
-48 EGQKGINKSAKDD
+48 EGQKAIDKGAKDD

-76 QTVATSQMERTIEKC
+76 QTVASSQMDRTIEKC
-91 RKAIKKHSITKKPKR
+91 RKAIKKHSITKKPER
-106 NKDKWKEP
+106 NKKKWKEP
-114 KYQYFYNQEEFVH
+114 KYQYFYNQEEFVK
-127 GVKEAWILLGK
+127 GVKESWILLGK

-154 YIQRHYPSDPEIVCE
+154 YIQRHYPSDLEIACE

-174 ARAYGEMDWVYEA
+174 ARAYGEMDWMYEA

-200 KRLNSD
+200 KRLNQD

-213 LLLKD
+213 LLLKEN
-218 KNYKEAIPYLQLA
+218 NYKEAIPYLQLA
-231 VKKENNKYNSSRMN
+231 AKKENNKYLSSRFN

-254 QNQIDKATESF
+254 QNQRDKATDCF

-291 AWAKNVKKLKRMAKN
+291 AWEKNVKKLKRMAKN
-306 SNNKDFKDQI
+306 SNNKDYKDQI

-332 AIEAYKTAIEESTR
+332 AIEAYKLAIEESTR

-352 AVLITLG
+352 AVLVTLG

-392 MKLGEALGELAVN
+392 SKLGEALGELAVN

-413 SLQHLSTL
+413 SLQHLATL
-421 TEEEQLKIVEKIIEE
+421 SEEEQLKIVEKIIEE
-436 VKKEEEEAA
+436 VKREEEEAA

-453 KGFEESVRPSMS
+453 KGFEESTRPSMAM
-465 VPTLGGAKDWY
+465 PTLGGSQDWY

-504 RANKVSMAPA
+504 RANKVSTAPD
-514 MDEELGMENEKLD
+514 MNEELGMGNEELD
-527 EEGNPIVSDEQKV
+527 EDGNPIVSDEQKE
-540 DDGVPAHHTP
+540 DDGVPAHHKP
-550 EYYLAQ
+550 EYYLSQ

-570 IADALYAMAVI
+570 IADALYAMAGI
-581 YDEKLNDL
+581 YDEKLNDY

-603 AKDSRELEGY
+603 AKDERELEGY
-613 YSSYRICGKLED
+613 YSSYRVCGKLDD
-625 KEEQETYRQRI
+625 KEGQEAYRQKI
-636 ITEYPE
+636 VAEYPE

-657 TKEMLALQDS
+657 TKEMLAMQDS
-667 LYADTYLAYSK
+667 LYADTYEAYSK
-678 GNFNTVFA
+678 GEFNRVFA

-711 IGKTQPEEPFY
+711 IGKTQPEDPFY

-732 PQSDVT
+732 PQADVT

-766 REELVQEEIID
+766 REELAQEEMVD

-786 SEKKTPHYLLLI
+786 TEKKTAHYLLLI
-798 PRNENMNL
+798 PRNENVNL

-822 VKDYDLARRTT
+822 VKDYDLNKRT
-833 SGVTYIAVG
+833 SAGLTYICVG

-867 LDQVERVI
+867 LDQVDRII
-875 ISEENLKLIEQGKSW
+875 ISEENLKLIEQGKTW
-890 AEYEA
+890 EEYKE
-895 WREKEGID
+895 WRIKN

>member
-1 MKKLLYIF
+1 MKKIVYIF
-9 LILLIISGCST
+9 AILLIITGCST

-29 YHQMCTNYNVGFNA
+29 YHQMCTDYNVGFNA
-43 ENAYI
+43 KNSYI
-48 EGQKGINKSAKDD
+48 EGQKAIDKGAKDD

-76 QTVATSQMERTIEKC
+76 QTVASSQMERTIEKC
-91 RKAIKKHSITKKPKR
+91 RKAIKKHSITKKPER
-106 NKDKWKEP
+106 NKKKWKEP
-114 KYQYFYNQEEFVH
+114 KYQYFYKQEEFVH

-154 YIQRHYPSDPEIVCE
+154 YIQRHYPSDLEIVCE

-174 ARAYGEMDWVYEA
+174 ARAYGEMDWLYEA

-213 LLLKD
+213 LLMKEN
-218 KNYKEAIPYLQLA
+218 NYKEAIPYLQLA
-231 VKKENNKYNSSRMN
+231 TKKENNKYLSSRFN

-254 QNQIDKATESF
+254 QNQIDKAVECF
-265 KLAVRQSQTYP
+265 KLAVRQSQTYSL
-276 MEFNARLMMLQCNDE
+276 EFNARLMMLQCNDE
-291 AWAKNVKKLKRMAKN
+291 AWEKNVKKLKRMAKN
-306 SNNKDFKDQI
+306 YNNKDYKDQI

-323 YLNHKDTAE
+323 YLSHKDTIE
-332 AIEAYKTAIEESTR
+332 AVEAYKLAIEESTR

-352 AVLITLG
+352 AVLVTLG

-372 PCYQEAS
+372 PCYQDAS

-392 MKLGEALGELAVN
+392 SKLGEALGELAVN

-413 SLQHLSTL
+413 SLQHLATL
-421 TEEEQLKIVEKIIEE
+421 SEEEQLKIVEKIIEE
-436 VKKEEEEAA
+436 VKREEEEAA

-453 KGFEESVRPSMS
+453 KGFEESTRPSMS
-465 VPTLGGAKDWY
+465 MPTLGGTKDWY
-476 FYNQQLKTQ
+476 FYNDQLKTQ

-504 RANKVSMAPA
+504 RANKVSTAP
-514 MDEELGMENEKLD
+514 MSTDDGQQSTDE
-527 EEGNPIVSDEQKV
+527 SDESDLSDGVDQSKE
-540 DDGVPAHHTP
+540 DDGVPAHHKP
-550 EYYLAQ
+550 EYYLSQ

-570 IADALYAMAVI
+570 IADALYAMAGI
-581 YDEKLNDL
+581 YDEKLNDW
-589 PMSLETYQEFQRRF
+589 PMSLETYQEFNRRF
-603 AKDSRELEGY
+603 ADDDRELESY
-613 YSSYRICGKLED
+613 YASYRVCGRLED
-625 KEEQETYRQRI
+625 KGKQEVYRQRI
-636 ITEYPE
+636 VEEYPE

-657 TKEMLALQDS
+657 TKEMLEMQDS
-667 LYADTYLAYSK
+667 LYADTYEAYSK
-678 GNFNTVFA
+678 GEFARVFA
-686 NYDNMAK
+686 NYNNMVT

-711 IGKTQPEEPFY
+711 IGKMQPDDPFY
-722 QALTELVEKY
+722 NALTELVEKY

-766 REELVQEEIID
+766 REELAQEEMVD

-786 SEKKTPHYLLLI
+786 AEKKTAHYLLLI
-798 PRNENMNL
+798 PRNENVNL

-822 VKDYDLARRTT
+822 VKYYDLNKRT
-833 SGVTYIAVG
+833 SAGLTYICVG

-867 LDQVERVI
+867 LDQVDRII
-875 ISEENLKLIEQGKSW
+875 ISEENLKLIEQGKTW
-890 AEYEA
+890 EEYKE
-895 WREKEGID
+895 WRIKN

>member
-1 MKKLLYIF
+1 MKKVLYIF
-9 LILLIISGCST
+9 VIGLIITGCST
-20 QKNTGASRA
+20 RKNTGATRA
-29 YHQMCTNYNVGFNA
+29 YHQMCTDYNVGFNA
-43 ENAYI
+43 KNAYI
-48 EGQKGINKSAKDD
+48 EGQKLIDKGAKDD

-91 RKAIKKHSITKKPKR
+91 RKAIKKHSITKKPKLNLKKR
-106 NKDKWKEP
+106 KEP
-114 KYQYFYNQEEFVH
+114 KYQYFYSQEEFVH

-231 VKKENNKYNSSRMN
+231 TKRENNKYLSSRFN

-254 QNQIDKATESF
+254 QNQTDKATESF

-316 YTVVGNI
+316 YTIVGNI

-453 KGFEESVRPSMS
+453 KGFEESTRPSMS
-465 VPTLGGAKDWY
+465 MPTLGGAKDWY

-504 RANKVSMAPA
+504 RANKVSTAPS
-514 MDEELGMENEKLD
+514 MDEGLGTENEELD
-527 EEGNPIVSDEQKV
+527 ENGEPIAVDEPKA

-550 EYYLAQ
+550 EYYLSQ

-613 YSSYRICGKLED
+613 YSSYRICGKLDD
-625 KEEQETYRQRI
+625 KDEQETYRQRI

-766 REELVQEEIID
+766 REELAQEEMVD

-798 PRNENMNL
+798 PRNENVNL

-822 VKDYDLARRTT
+822 VKDYDLAKR
-833 SGVTYIAVG
+833 SVGGVTYIAVG
-842 TESYEETEWY
+842 TESFEETEWY

-867 LDQVERVI
+867 LDQVERII
-875 ISEENLKLIEQGKSW
+875 ISDENLKLIEQGKTW
-890 AEYEA
+890 EEY
-895 WREKEGID
+895 KEWNK

>member
-9 LILLIISGCST
+9 VILLIITGCST
-20 QKNTGASRA
+20 QKNTKASRA
-29 YHQMCTNYNVGFNA
+29 YHQMCTDYNVGFNA

-48 EGQKGINKSAKDD
+48 EGQKEINKSAKDD

-106 NKDKWKEP
+106 NKDKWKEL

-200 KRLNSD
+200 KRLNAD

-213 LLLKD
+213 LLMKD

-231 VKKENNKYNSSRMN
+231 TKKENNKYLSSRFN

-254 QNQIDKATESF
+254 QNQVDKATESF
-265 KLAVRQSQTYP
+265 KLAVRQSQTYS

-291 AWAKNVKKLKRMAKN
+291 SWQKNVKKLKRMAKN
-306 SNNKDFKDQI
+306 YNNKDYKDQI

-453 KGFEESVRPSMS
+453 KGFEESTRPSMS
-465 VPTLGGAKDWY
+465 MPTLGGAKDWY

-504 RANKVSMAPA
+504 RANKVSTAPD
-514 MDEELGMENEKLD
+514 MNEELGMGNEKLD
-527 EEGNPIVSDEQKV
+527 EDGNPIVSDEQKV

-550 EYYLAQ
+550 EYYLSQ
-556 IPKDSADIAASNVA
+556 IPKDSADIVASNVA
-570 IADALYAMAVI
+570 IADALYAMAMI

-613 YSSYRICGKLED
+613 YSSYRICGKLDD
-625 KEEQETYRQRI
+625 KDEQETYRQRI

-752 EAQQGSTHGSILEK
+752 EAQQGTTHGSILEK
-766 REELVQEEIID
+766 REELAQEEMVD

-798 PRNENMNL
+798 PRNENVNL

-822 VKDYDLARRTT
+822 VKDYDLAKR
-833 SGVTYIAVG
+833 SVGGVTYIAVG
-842 TESYEETEWY
+842 TESFEETEWY

-867 LDQVERVI
+867 LDQVERII
-875 ISEENLKLIEQGKSW
+875 ISDENLKLIEQGKTW
-890 AEYEA
+890 EEY
-895 WREKEGID
+895 KEWNK

>member
-1 MKKLLYIF
+1 MKKLIYIF
-9 LILLIISGCST
+9 VMLLIITGCST

-29 YHQMCTNYNVGFNA
+29 YHQMCTDYNVGFNA
-43 ENAYI
+43 KNAYI
-48 EGQKGINKSAKDD
+48 EGQKAIDKGAKDD

-76 QTVATSQMERTIEKC
+76 QTVASSQMERTIEKC
-91 RKAIKKHSITKKPKR
+91 RKAIKKHSITRKPER
-106 NKDKWKEP
+106 NKKKWKEP
-114 KYQYFYNQEEFVH
+114 KYQYFYKQEEFVH

-149 ASTFG
+149 ASTFE
-154 YIQRHYPSDPEIVCE
+154 YIQRHYPSDLEIVCE

-200 KRLNSD
+200 RRLNAD
-206 YAEVKAF
+206 YAAVKAF

-231 VKKENNKYNSSRMN
+231 VRKEMNKYNSSRMN
-245 YLLGQLYLE
+245 YLLGQLYVE
-254 QNQIDKATESF
+254 QNQMNKASECF
-265 KLAVRQSQTYP
+265 KTAVRQSQTYP

-291 AWAKNVKKLKRMAKN
+291 AWEKNVKKLKRMAKN
-306 SNNKDFKDQI
+306 YNNKDYKDQI
-316 YTVVGNI
+316 YTIVGNI

-332 AIEAYKTAIEESTR
+332 AIEAYKLAIAESTR

-352 AVLITLG
+352 AVLVTLG

-379 GILNAEHPDYKRV
+379 GILKAEHPDYKRV
-392 MKLGEALGELAVN
+392 MKLGEALGELATN
-405 YNTVELQD
+405 YNTVILQD
-413 SLQHLSTL
+413 SLQHLATL
-421 TEEEQLKIVEKIIEE
+421 SEEEQLKIVEKIIEE
-436 VKKEEEEAA
+436 VKAEEEEAA

-453 KGFEESVRPSMS
+453 KGFEESTRPSMS
-465 VPTLGGAKDWY
+465 MPAVGGAKDWY
-476 FYNQQLKTQ
+476 FYNDQLKTQ

-504 RANKVSMAPA
+504 RANKVSTAP
-514 MDEELGMENEKLD
+514 MSTDDSQQSTDESGESDMSEGSDQAEK
-527 EEGNPIVSDEQKV
+527 K
-540 DDGVPAHHTP
+540 DDVPAHHKP
-550 EYYLAQ
+550 EYYLSQ
-556 IPKDSADIAASNVA
+556 IPKDSAAIAASNVA
-570 IADALYAMAVI
+570 IADALYAMAGI
-581 YDEKLNDL
+581 YDEKLNDY
-589 PMSLETYQEFQRRF
+589 PMSLKTYQEFQRRF
-603 AKDSRELEGY
+603 AKDARELEGY
-613 YSSYRICGKLED
+613 YSSYRVCGKLDD
-625 KEEQETYRQRI
+625 KEGQETYRQKI
-636 ITEYPE
+636 VAEYPE

-657 TKEMLALQDS
+657 TKEMLAMQDS
-667 LYADTYLAYSK
+667 LYADTYAAYSK
-678 GNFNTVFA
+678 GEFNRVFA

-732 PQSDVT
+732 PQADVT

-766 REELVQEEIID
+766 REELAQEEMVD

-786 SEKKTPHYLLLI
+786 TEKKTAHYLLLI
-798 PRNENMNL
+798 PRNENVNL

-822 VKDYDLARRTT
+822 VKDYDLNKRT
-833 SGVTYIAVG
+833 SAGLTYICVG

-867 LDQVERVI
+867 LDQVDRII
-875 ISEENLKLIEQGKSW
+875 ISEENLKLIEQGKTW
-890 AEYEA
+890 EEY
-895 WREKEGID
+895 KEWSKK

>member
-1 MKKLLYIF
+1 MKKLIYIF
-9 LILLIISGCST
+9 EMLLIITGCST
-20 QKNTGASRA
+20 QKNTGTTRGF
-29 YHQMCTNYNVGFNA
+29 HEMCTKYNVGFNA
-43 ENAYI
+43 ESSYI
-48 EGQKGINKSAKDD
+48 EGQKAINKGAKDD

-76 QTVATSQMERTIEKC
+76 QSVASSQMDRAIEKC
-91 RKAIKKHSITKKPKR
+91 RKAIKKHSITKKPAR
-106 NKDKWKEP
+106 NKKKWKEP

-138 AELHKGDFLGA
+138 SELHKGDFLGA

-154 YIQRHYPSDPEIVCE
+154 YIQRHYPSDLEIVCE

-200 KRLNSD
+200 KRLNKD

-213 LLLKD
+213 LLMKEN
-218 KNYKEAIPYLQLA
+218 NYNEAIPYLQLA
-231 VKKENNKYNSSRMN
+231 TKKENNKYLSSRFN

-254 QNQIDKATESF
+254 QNQIDKATGCF
-265 KLAVRQSQTYP
+265 KMAVRQSQTYP
-276 MEFNARLMMLQCNDE
+276 MEFNSRLMMLQCNDE
-291 AWAKNVKKLKRMAKN
+291 AWEKNVKKLKRMAKN
-306 SNNKDFKDQI
+306 SNNKDYKDQI
-316 YTVVGNI
+316 YTIVGNI
-323 YLNHKDTAE
+323 YLNHRDTAE
-332 AIEAYKTAIEESTR
+332 AIEAYKLAIAESTR

-352 AVLITLG
+352 AVLVVLG
-359 DLYYSQKEYIDAH
+359 DLYYSRKEYIDAH

-413 SLQHLSTL
+413 SLQHLATL
-421 TEEEQLKIVEKIIEE
+421 SEEEQLKIVEKIIEE
-436 VKKEEEEAA
+436 VKAEEEEAA

-453 KGFEESVRPSMS
+453 KGFEESTRPSMS
-465 VPTLGGAKDWY
+465 MPTAGGTKDWY
-476 FYNQQLKTQ
+476 FYNDQLKTQ

-504 RANKVSMAPA
+504 RANKVSTTSMSTDDSQQST
-514 MDEELGMENEKLD
+514 DESDL
-527 EEGNPIVSDEQKV
+527 SDESDQSGET
-540 DDGVPAHHTP
+540 DAVPAHHKP
-550 EYYLAQ
+550 EYYLSQ
-556 IPKDSADIAASNVA
+556 IPKDSAAIAASNVA
-570 IADALYAMAVI
+570 IADALYAMAEI
-581 YDEKLNDL
+581 YDEKLNDW
-589 PMSLETYQEFQRRF
+589 PMSLETYQEFQRKF
-603 AKDSRELEGY
+603 AKEARELEGY
-613 YSSYRICGKLED
+613 YSSYRVCGKLDD
-625 KEEQETYRQRI
+625 KEGQEAYRQKI
-636 ITEYPE
+636 VAEYPE

-647 VLSQPDYLER
+647 VLSQPDYMER
-657 TKEMLALQDS
+657 TKEMLAMQDS
-667 LYADTYLAYSK
+667 LYADTYAAYSNGEFK
-678 GNFNTVFA
+678 RVFA
-686 NYDNMAK
+686 NYDNMAT

-711 IGKTQPEEPFY
+711 IGKTQSEEPFF

-738 PMCKDILA
+738 PMSKDILA

-752 EAQQGSTHGSILEK
+752 EAQQGTTHGSILEK
-766 REELVQEEIID
+766 REELAQEEMVD

-786 SEKKTPHYLLLI
+786 AEKKTAHYLLLI
-798 PRNENMNL
+798 PRNENVNL

-822 VKDYDLARRTT
+822 VKDYDLNKRT
-833 SGVTYIAVG
+833 SAGLTYICVG

-867 LDQVERVI
+867 LDQVDRII
-875 ISEENLKLIEQGKSW
+875 ISEENLKLIEQGKTW
-890 AEYEA
+890 EEYKE
-895 WREKEGID
+895 WRIKN

>member
-1 MKKLLYIF
+1 MKKLIYIF
-9 LILLIISGCST
+9 VILLIITGCST
-20 QKNTGASRA
+20 QKNTGATRGF
-29 YHQMCTNYNVGFNA
+29 HQMCTKYNVGFNA
-43 ENAYI
+43 QNSYV
-48 EGQKGINKSAKDD
+48 EGQKAIDKGAKDD

-76 QTVATSQMERTIEKC
+76 QTVASSQMDRAIEKC
-91 RKAIKKHSITKKPKR
+91 RKAIKKHSITKKPER
-106 NKDKWKEP
+106 NKKKWKEL

-138 AELHKGDFLGA
+138 SELHKGDFLGA

-154 YIQRHYPSDPEIVCE
+154 YIQRHYPSDLEIVCE

-200 KRLNSD
+200 KRLNQD

-213 LLLKD
+213 LLMKEN
-218 KNYKEAIPYLQLA
+218 NYKEAIPYLQLA
-231 VKKENNKYNSSRMN
+231 AKKENNKYLSSRFN

-254 QNQIDKATESF
+254 QNQRDKATDCF

-291 AWAKNVKKLKRMAKN
+291 AWEKNVKKLKRMAKN
-306 SNNKDFKDQI
+306 YNNKDYKDQI

-323 YLNHKDTAE
+323 YLSHKDTTE
-332 AIEAYKTAIEESTR
+332 AIEAYKLAIEESTR

-352 AVLITLG
+352 AVLVTLG

-379 GILNAEHPDYKRV
+379 GILKAEHPDYKRV
-392 MKLGEALGELAVN
+392 SKLGEALGELAVN

-413 SLQHLSTL
+413 SLQHLATL
-421 TEEEQLKIVEKIIEE
+421 SEEEQLKIVEKIIDE
-436 VKKEEEEAA
+436 VIAEEEEAA

-453 KGFEESVRPSMS
+453 KGFEESTRPSMS
-465 VPTLGGAKDWY
+465 VPTLGGVKDWY
-476 FYNQQLKTQ
+476 FYNDQLKTQ

-504 RANKVSMAPA
+504 RANKVSTVPA
-514 MDEELGMENEKLD
+514 MEDESDL
-527 EEGNPIVSDEQKV
+527 SDESDGSDMSDESDQS
-540 DDGVPAHHTP
+540 DLGVPAHHKP
-550 EYYLAQ
+550 EYYLSQ
-556 IPKDSADIAASNVA
+556 IPKDSAAIAASNVA
-570 IADALYAMAVI
+570 IADALYAMAGI
-581 YDEKLNDL
+581 YDEKLNDYL
-589 PMSLETYQEFQRRF
+589 MSLETYKEFQRRF
-603 AKDSRELEGY
+603 AKDARELEGY
-613 YSSYRICGKLED
+613 YSSYRVCGKLED
-625 KEEQETYRQRI
+625 KEGQEAYRQKI
-636 ITEYPE
+636 VTEYPE

-657 TKEMLALQDS
+657 TKEMLAMQDS
-667 LYADTYLAYSK
+667 LYADTYAAYSK
-678 GNFNTVFA
+678 GEFNRVFA

-711 IGKTQPEEPFY
+711 IGKTQAEEPFY

-752 EAQQGSTHGSILEK
+752 EAQQGTTHGSILEK
-766 REELVQEEIID
+766 REELAQEDMVD

-786 SEKKTPHYLLLI
+786 ADKKTPHYLLLI
-798 PRNENMNL
+798 PRNENVNL

-822 VKDYDLARRTT
+822 VKDYDLAKR
-833 SGVTYIAVG
+833 SVGGVTYIAVG
-842 TESYEETEWY
+842 TESFEETEWY

-867 LDQVERVI
+867 LDQVERII
-875 ISEENLKLIEQGKSW
+875 ISDENLKLIEQGKTW
-890 AEYEA
+890 EEY
-895 WREKEGID
+895 KEWNKE

>member
-1 MKKLLYIF
+1 MKKLIYIF
-9 LILLIISGCST
+9 VILLIITGCST
-20 QKNTGASRA
+20 QKNTGATRGF
-29 YHQMCTNYNVGFNA
+29 HQMCTKYNVGFNA
-43 ENAYI
+43 KNSYI
-48 EGQKGINKSAKDD
+48 EGQKAIDKGAKDD

-76 QTVATSQMERTIEKC
+76 QTVASSQMDRAIEKC
-91 RKAIKKHSITKKPKR
+91 RKAIKKHSITKKPER
-106 NKDKWKEP
+106 NKKKWKEP

-138 AELHKGDFLGA
+138 SELHKGDFLGA

-154 YIQRHYPSDPEIVCE
+154 YIQRHYPSDLEIVCE

-200 KRLNSD
+200 KRLNQD

-213 LLLKD
+213 LLMKEN
-218 KNYKEAIPYLQLA
+218 NYKEAIPYLQLA
-231 VKKENNKYNSSRMN
+231 AKKENNKYLSSRFN

-254 QNQIDKATESF
+254 QNQRDKAIDCF

-291 AWAKNVKKLKRMAKN
+291 AWEKNVKKLKRMAKN
-306 SNNKDFKDQI
+306 YNNKDYKDQI

-323 YLNHKDTAE
+323 YLSHKDTTE
-332 AIEAYKTAIEESTR
+332 AIEAYKLAIEESTR

-352 AVLITLG
+352 AVLVTLG

-379 GILNAEHPDYKRV
+379 GILKAEHPDYKRV
-392 MKLGEALGELAVN
+392 SKLGEALGELAVN

-413 SLQHLSTL
+413 SLQHLATL
-421 TEEEQLKIVEKIIEE
+421 SEEEQLKIVEKIIEE
-436 VKKEEEEAA
+436 VIAEEEEAA

-453 KGFEESVRPSMS
+453 KGFEESTRPSMS

-476 FYNQQLKTQ
+476 FYNDQLKTQ

-504 RANKVSMAPA
+504 RANKVSTAPA
-514 MDEELGMENEKLD
+514 MEDESDL
-527 EEGNPIVSDEQKV
+527 SDES
-540 DDGVPAHHTP
+540 DGSDMSDESDQSDSGIPAHHKP
-550 EYYLAQ
+550 EYYLSQ
-556 IPKDSADIAASNVA
+556 IPKDSAAIAASNVA
-570 IADALYAMAVI
+570 IADALYAMAGI
-581 YDEKLNDL
+581 YDEKLNDYL
-589 PMSLETYQEFQRRF
+589 MSLETYKEFQRRF
-603 AKDSRELEGY
+603 AKDARELEGY
-613 YSSYRICGKLED
+613 YSSYRVCGKLED
-625 KEEQETYRQRI
+625 KEGQEAYRQKI
-636 ITEYPE
+636 VTEYPE

-657 TKEMLALQDS
+657 TKEMLAMQDS
-667 LYADTYLAYSK
+667 LYADTYAAYSK
-678 GNFNTVFA
+678 GEFNRVFA

-711 IGKTQPEEPFY
+711 IGKTQAEEPFY

-752 EAQQGSTHGSILEK
+752 EAQQGTTHGSILEK
-766 REELVQEEIID
+766 REELAQEEMVD

-786 SEKKTPHYLLLI
+786 ADKKTTHYLLLI
-798 PRNENMNL
+798 PRNESVNINA
-806 NSLLY
+806 LLY

-822 VKDYDLARRTT
+822 IKDYDLAKR
-833 SGVTYIAVG
+833 SVGGLTYISIT

-852 ERTMLAEPTLQGRIT
+852 ERTMLAEPTLQGKIT

-875 ISEENLKLIEQGKSW
+875 ISEENLKLIEQGKTW
-890 AEYEA
+890 EEYKL
-895 WREKEGID
+895 WNKE

>member
-1 MKKLLYIF
+1 MKKILYI
-9 LILLIISGCST
+9 LVIGLIITGCST
-20 QKNTGASRA
+20 QKNTKASRA

-48 EGQKGINKSAKDD
+48 EGQKEINKSAKDD

-114 KYQYFYNQEEFVH
+114 KYQYFYNQEEFVY

-200 KRLNSD
+200 KRLNAD

-213 LLLKD
+213 LLMKD

-231 VKKENNKYNSSRMN
+231 TKKENNKYLSSRFN

-254 QNQIDKATESF
+254 QNQVDKATESF
-265 KLAVRQSQTYP
+265 KLAVSQSQTYS

-291 AWAKNVKKLKRMAKN
+291 SWQKNVKKLKRMAKN
-306 SNNKDFKDQI
+306 YNNKDYKDQI

-352 AVLITLG
+352 AVLVTLG

-453 KGFEESVRPSMS
+453 KGFEESTRPSMS
-465 VPTLGGAKDWY
+465 MPTLGGAKDWY

-504 RANKVSMAPA
+504 RANKVSTAPD
-514 MDEELGMENEKLD
+514 MNEELGMGNEKLD
-527 EEGNPIVSDEQKV
+527 EDGNPIVSDEQKV

-613 YSSYRICGKLED
+613 YSSYRICGKLDD
-625 KEEQETYRQRI
+625 KDEQETYRQRI

-686 NYDNMAK
+686 NYDNMAT

-752 EAQQGSTHGSILEK
+752 EAQQGTTHGSILEK
-766 REELVQEEIID
+766 REELAQEEMID

-798 PRNENMNL
+798 PRNENVNL

-822 VKDYDLARRTT
+822 IKDYDLAKR
-833 SGVTYIAVG
+833 SVGGVTYIAVG
-842 TESYEETEWY
+842 TESFEETEWY

-867 LDQVERVI
+867 LDQVERII
-875 ISEENLKLIEQGKSW
+875 ISDENLKLIEQGKTW
-890 AEYEA
+890 EEY
-895 WREKEGID
+895 KEWCKK

>member
-9 LILLIISGCST
+9 VILLIVSGCST
-20 QKNTGASRA
+20 QKNTKASRA

-48 EGQKGINKSAKDD
+48 EGQKEINKSAKDD

-200 KRLNSD
+200 KRLNAD

-213 LLLKD
+213 LLMKD

-231 VKKENNKYNSSRMN
+231 TKKENNKYLSSRFN

-254 QNQIDKATESF
+254 QNQVDKATESF
-265 KLAVRQSQTYP
+265 KLAVRQSQTYS

-291 AWAKNVKKLKRMAKN
+291 SWQKNVKKLKRMAKN
-306 SNNKDFKDQI
+306 YNNKDYKDQI

-379 GILNAEHPDYKRV
+379 GILNTEHPDYKRV

-453 KGFEESVRPSMS
+453 KGFEESTRPSMS
-465 VPTLGGAKDWY
+465 MPTLGGAKDWY

-504 RANKVSMAPA
+504 RANKVSTAPD
-514 MDEELGMENEKLD
+514 MNEELGMGNEKLD
-527 EEGNPIVSDEQKV
+527 EDGNPIVSDEQKV

-613 YSSYRICGKLED
+613 YSSYRICGKLND
-625 KEEQETYRQRI
+625 KDEQETYRQRI

-686 NYDNMAK
+686 NYDNMAT
-693 NYSMSSLM
+693 NYSISSLM
-701 PKFAFLNALS
+701 PKFAFLNVLS

-752 EAQQGSTHGSILEK
+752 EAQQGTTHGSILEK
-766 REELVQEEIID
+766 REELAQEEMVD

-786 SEKKTPHYLLLI
+786 FEKKTPHYLLLI
-798 PRNENMNL
+798 PRNETVNL

-822 VKDYDLARRTT
+822 VKDYDLNKRT
-833 SGVTYIAVG
+833 SGGLTYICIG

-867 LDQVERVI
+867 LDQVERII
-875 ISEENLKLIEQGKSW
+875 ISDENLKLIEQGKTW
-890 AEYEA
+890 EEYKE
-895 WREKEGID
+895 WRTEGL

>member
-1 MKKLLYIF
+1 MKKILYIF
-9 LILLIISGCST
+9 ATLLIISGCST
-20 QKNTGASRA
+20 QRNTGASRS
-29 YHQMCTNYNVGFNA
+29 YHQMCTDYNVGFNA
-43 ENAYI
+43 KNAYI
-48 EGQKGINKSAKDD
+48 EGQKEINKSTKDD

-91 RKAIKKHSITKKPKR
+91 RKAIKKHSITKKPER
-106 NKDKWKEP
+106 NKNKWKDP
-114 KYQYFYNQEEFVH
+114 KYQYFYNQEEFVY

-154 YIQRHYPSDPEIVCE
+154 YIQRHYPSDLEIVCE

-174 ARAYGEMDWVYEA
+174 ARAYGEMDWMHEA
-187 WQVFDQIKENDVV
+187 WQAFDQIKENDVV

-213 LLLKD
+213 LLMKD
-218 KNYKEAIPYLQLA
+218 NNYKEAIPYLQLA
-231 VKKENNKYNSSRMN
+231 TKKENNKHLSSRFN
-245 YLLGQLYLE
+245 YVLGQLYLD
-254 QNQIDKATESF
+254 QNQADKAAQSF
-265 KLAVRQSQTYP
+265 KLSVRQSQNYQ
-276 MEFNARLMMLQCNDE
+276 MEFNARLMMLQCNTDNWE
-291 AWAKNVKKLKRMAKN
+291 KNVSKLKRMAKN
-306 SNNKDFKDQI
+306 YNNKDYKDQI
-316 YTVVGNI
+316 YTIVGNI
-323 YLNHKDTAE
+323 YLSHKDTTK

-359 DLYYSQKEYIDAH
+359 DLYYSQKDYINAH
-372 PCYQEAS
+372 PCYQEAA
-379 GILNAEHPDYKRV
+379 GIIKTEHPEYKRV
-392 MKLGEALGELAVN
+392 TLLSETLGELAVN
-405 YNTVELQD
+405 YTAVELQD

-436 VKKEEEEAA
+436 VKAEEEEAA

-465 VPTLGGAKDWY
+465 VPTLGGTKDWY
-476 FYNQQLKTQ
+476 FYNQQLKTA

-504 RANKVSMAPA
+504 RSNKVSTASNMNEGLG
-514 MDEELGMENEKLD
+514 MGNEELD
-527 EEGNPIVSDEQKV
+527 EDGNPIATNEQKE
-540 DDGVPAHHTP
+540 DDGVPPHHKP
-550 EYYLAQ
+550 EFYLSQ
-556 IPKDSADIAASNVA
+556 IPKDSAAIAASNVA
-570 IADALYAMAVI
+570 IAEALYAMAVI

-589 PMSLETYQEFQRRF
+589 PMSLETYREFQRRF
-603 AKDSRELEGY
+603 AKDSRELESY
-613 YSSYRICGKLED
+613 YASYRICGKLDD
-625 KEEQETYRQRI
+625 KEGQEAYRQKI
-636 ITEYPE
+636 VTEYPE

-657 TKEMLALQDS
+657 TKEMLMMQDS
-667 LYADTYLAYSK
+667 LYADTYAAYSK
-678 GNFNTVFA
+678 GEFKTVFA
-686 NYDNMAK
+686 NYNNMAT

-711 IGKTQPEEPFY
+711 IGKTQKEEPFY

-746 LMSQGR
+746 LMSQGL
-752 EAQQGSTHGSILEK
+752 EAKQGTTHGSILEK
-766 REELVQEEIID
+766 REELAQEEMED
-777 EELKNATFS
+777 KDLKNTLFAT
-786 SEKKTPHYLLLI
+786 EKKTPHFLLLI
-798 PRNENMNL
+798 PRNENVSL
-806 NSLLY
+806 NALLY

-833 SGVTYIAVG
+833 SGVTYIAIG
-842 TESYEETEWY
+842 TESLEETEWY
-852 ERTMLAEPTLQGRIT
+852 ERALLAEPTLQGRIT

-875 ISEENLKLIEQGKSW
+875 ISEENLKLIEQGKTW
-890 AEYEA
+890 EEY
-895 WREKEGID
+895 KEWNKK

>member
-1 MKKLLYIF
+1 MKRLIYI
-9 LILLIISGCST
+9 LAILLIITGCST
-20 QKNTGASRA
+20 QKNTKATRGF
-29 YHQMCTNYNVGFNA
+29 HEMCTKYNVGFNA
-43 ENAYI
+43 KNSYI
-48 EGQKGINKSAKDD
+48 EGQKAIDKGAKDD
-61 FTQLIEMYPISYKEN
+61 FTQLIEMYPISYKDN
-76 QTVATSQMERTIEKC
+76 QTVASSQMERTIEKC
-91 RKAIKKHSITKKPKR
+91 RKAIKKHSITKKPER
-106 NKDKWKEP
+106 NKKKWKDP
-114 KYQYFYNQEEFVH
+114 KYQYFYNQEEYVR

-154 YIQRHYPSDPEIVCE
+154 YIQRHYPSDVEIVCE

-174 ARAYGEMDWVYEA
+174 ARAYGEMDWMHEA
-187 WQVFDQIKENDVV
+187 WQAFDQIKENDVV
-200 KRLNSD
+200 KRLNQD

-213 LLLKD
+213 LLMKEN
-218 KNYKEAIPYLQLA
+218 NYKEAIPYLQLA
-231 VKKENNKYNSSRMN
+231 AKKENNKYLSSRFN
-245 YLLGQLYLE
+245 YLLGQLYFE
-254 QNQIDKATESF
+254 QNQIGKAIDCF
-265 KLAVRQSQTYP
+265 KMTIRQSQTYP

-291 AWAKNVKKLKRMAKN
+291 TWEKNVKQLKRMAKN
-306 SNNKDFKDQI
+306 SNNQDYRDQI
-316 YTVVGNI
+316 YTVIGNI

-332 AIEAYKTAIEESTR
+332 AIKSYKLAIQQSTR

-352 AVLITLG
+352 AVLVTLG
-359 DLYYSQKEYIDAH
+359 DLYYSQKEYIEAH

-379 GILNAEHPDYKRV
+379 GILNVEHPDYKRV

-413 SLQHLSTL
+413 SLQHLATL
-421 TEEEQLKIVEKIIEE
+421 SEEEQLKIVKKVIEE
-436 VKKEEEEAA
+436 VKREEEEAA

-453 KGFEESVRPSMS
+453 KGFEESTRPSMS
-465 VPTLGGAKDWY
+465 MPTLGGAKDWY

-504 RANKVSMAPA
+504 RSNKVSTAPD
-514 MDEELGMENEKLD
+514 MNEELGMGNEELD
-527 EEGNPIVSDEQKV
+527 EDGNSIATNEQKE
-540 DDGVPAHHTP
+540 DDGVPEHHKP

-570 IADALYAMAVI
+570 IADALYAMAGI
-581 YDEKLNDL
+581 YDEKLNDW

-603 AKDSRELEGY
+603 ARDKRELEGY
-613 YSSYRICGKLED
+613 YSSYRVCGKMDD
-625 KEEQETYRQRI
+625 KEGQEIYRQRI
-636 ITEYPE
+636 VAEYPE
-642 SKYAA
+642 SKYAS

-657 TKEMLALQDS
+657 TKVMLEMQDS
-667 LYADTYLAYSK
+667 LYADTYAAYSK
-678 GNFNTVFA
+678 GEFKRVFA
-686 NYDNMAK
+686 NYDNMVT

-701 PKFAFLNALS
+701 PKFAFFNALS

-752 EAQQGSTHGSILEK
+752 EAQQGTTHGSILEK
-766 REELVQEEIID
+766 REELAQEEMMD

-786 SEKKTPHYLLLI
+786 TEKKTLHYLLLI
-798 PRNENMNL
+798 PRNEDVNL
-806 NSLLY
+806 NALLY

-822 VKDYDLARRTT
+822 IKDYDLAKR
-833 SGVTYIAVG
+833 SVGGLTYISIS

-875 ISEENLKLIEQGKSW
+875 ISDENLKLIEQGKTW
-890 AEYEA
+890 EEYKE
-895 WREKEGID
+895 WRK

>member
-1 MKKLLYIF
+1 MKKVLYIF
-9 LILLIISGCST
+9 VIGLIITGCST
-20 QKNTGASRA
+20 RKNTGATRA
-29 YHQMCTNYNVGFNA
+29 YHQMCTDYNVGFNA
-43 ENAYI
+43 KNAYI
-48 EGQKGINKSAKDD
+48 EGQKLIDKGAKDD

-91 RKAIKKHSITKKPKR
+91 RKAIKKHSITKKPKLNLKKR
-106 NKDKWKEP
+106 KEP
-114 KYQYFYNQEEFVH
+114 KYQYFYSQEEFVH

-231 VKKENNKYNSSRMN
+231 TKRENNKYLSSRFN

-254 QNQIDKATESF
+254 QNQTDKATQSF

-291 AWAKNVKKLKRMAKN
+291 VWEKNVKKLKRMAKN

-316 YTVVGNI
+316 YTIVGNI

-453 KGFEESVRPSMS
+453 KGFEESTRPSMS
-465 VPTLGGAKDWY
+465 MPTLGGAKDWY

-504 RANKVSMAPA
+504 RANKVSTAPS
-514 MDEELGMENEKLD
+514 MDEGLGTENEELD
-527 EEGNPIVSDEQKV
+527 ENGEPIAVDEPKA
-540 DDGVPAHHTP
+540 DDGVPAHHKP
-550 EYYLAQ
+550 EYYLSQ

-613 YSSYRICGKLED
+613 YSSYRICGKLDD
-625 KEEQETYRQRI
+625 KNEQETYRQRI

-686 NYDNMAK
+686 NYDNMAT

-752 EAQQGSTHGSILEK
+752 EAQQGTTHGSILEK
-766 REELVQEEIID
+766 REELAQEEMVD

-798 PRNENMNL
+798 PRNENVNL

-822 VKDYDLARRTT
+822 VKDYDLAKR
-833 SGVTYIAVG
+833 SVGGVTYIAVG
-842 TESYEETEWY
+842 TESFEETEWY

-867 LDQVERVI
+867 LDQVERII
-875 ISEENLKLIEQGKSW
+875 ISDENLKLIEQGKTW
-890 AEYEA
+890 EEY
-895 WREKEGID
+895 KEWNK

>member
-1 MKKLLYIF
+1 MKKLIYIF
-9 LILLIISGCST
+9 VILLIITGCST
-20 QKNTGASRA
+20 QKNTGATRGF
-29 YHQMCTNYNVGFNA
+29 HEMCTKYNVGFNA
-43 ENAYI
+43 QNSYV
-48 EGQKGINKSAKDD
+48 EGQKAIDKGAKDD

-76 QTVATSQMERTIEKC
+76 QTVASSQMDRAIEKC
-91 RKAIKKHSITKKPKR
+91 RKAIKKHSITKKPER
-106 NKDKWKEP
+106 NKKKWKEP

-138 AELHKGDFLGA
+138 SELHKGDFLGA

-154 YIQRHYPSDPEIVCE
+154 YIQRHYPSDLEIVCE

-200 KRLNSD
+200 KRLNED

-213 LLLKD
+213 LLMKE
-218 KNYKEAIPYLQLA
+218 KNYKEAMPYLQLA
-231 VKKENNKYNSSRMN
+231 AKKENNKYLSSRFN

-254 QNQIDKATESF
+254 QNQRDKATDCF

-291 AWAKNVKKLKRMAKN
+291 AWEKNVKKLKRMAKN
-306 SNNKDFKDQI
+306 YNNKDYKDQI

-323 YLNHKDTAE
+323 YLSHKDTAE
-332 AIEAYKTAIEESTR
+332 AIEAYKLAIEESTR

-352 AVLITLG
+352 AVLVMLG

-379 GILNAEHPDYKRV
+379 GILKAEHPDYKRV
-392 MKLGEALGELAVN
+392 SKLGEALGELAVN

-413 SLQHLSTL
+413 SLQHLATL
-421 TEEEQLKIVEKIIEE
+421 SEEEQLKIVEKIIDE
-436 VKKEEEEAA
+436 VIAEEEEAA

-453 KGFEESVRPSMS
+453 KGFEESTRPSMS
-465 VPTLGGAKDWY
+465 VPTLGGVKDWY
-476 FYNQQLKTQ
+476 FYNDQLKTQ

-504 RANKVSMAPA
+504 RANKVSTAP
-514 MDEELGMENEKLD
+514 MMEDESDL
-527 EEGNPIVSDEQKV
+527 SDESDGSDMSDESDQS
-540 DDGVPAHHTP
+540 DLGVPAHHKP
-550 EYYLAQ
+550 EYYLSQ
-556 IPKDSADIAASNVA
+556 IPKDSAAIAASNVA
-570 IADALYAMAVI
+570 IADALYAMAGI
-581 YDEKLNDL
+581 YDEKLNDYL
-589 PMSLETYQEFQRRF
+589 MSLETYKEFQRRF
-603 AKDSRELEGY
+603 AKDARELEGY
-613 YSSYRICGKLED
+613 YSSYRVCGKLED
-625 KEEQETYRQRI
+625 KEGQEAYRQKI
-636 ITEYPE
+636 VTEYPE

-657 TKEMLALQDS
+657 TKEMLAMQDS
-667 LYADTYLAYSK
+667 LYADTYAAYSK
-678 GNFNTVFA
+678 GEFNRVFT

-711 IGKTQPEEPFY
+711 IGKTQAEEPFY

-752 EAQQGSTHGSILEK
+752 EAQQGTTHGSILEK
-766 REELVQEEIID
+766 REELAQEEMVD

-786 SEKKTPHYLLLI
+786 ADKKTTHYLLLI
-798 PRNENMNL
+798 PRNESVNINA
-806 NSLLY
+806 LLY

-822 VKDYDLARRTT
+822 IKDYDLAKR
-833 SGVTYIAVG
+833 SVGGLTYISIT

-852 ERTMLAEPTLQGRIT
+852 ERTMLAEPTLQGKIT

-875 ISEENLKLIEQGKSW
+875 ISEDNLKLIEQGKTW
-890 AEYEA
+890 EEYKL
-895 WREKEGID
+895 WNKEFLR

>member
-1 MKKLLYIF
+1 MKKLIYIF
-9 LILLIISGCST
+9 AMLLIITGCST
-20 QKNTGASRA
+20 QKNTGTTRGF
-29 YHQMCTNYNVGFNA
+29 HQMCTKYNVGFNA
-43 ENAYI
+43 ENSYI
-48 EGQKGINKSAKDD
+48 EGQKAINKGAKDD
-61 FTQLIEMYPISYKEN
+61 FTQLIEMYPISYKAN
-76 QTVATSQMERTIEKC
+76 QTVASSQMDRAIEKC
-91 RKAIKKHSITKKPKR
+91 RKAIKKHSITKKPER
-106 NKDKWKEP
+106 NKKKWKEP
-114 KYQYFYNQEEFVH
+114 KYQYFYKQEEFVK
-127 GVKEAWILLGK
+127 GVKDAWILLGK
-138 AELHKGDFLGA
+138 SELHKGDFLGA

-154 YIQRHYPSDPEIVCE
+154 YIQRHYPSDLEIVCE

-187 WQVFDQIKENDVV
+187 WQVFDEIKENDVV
-200 KRLNSD
+200 RRLSQD

-213 LLLKD
+213 LLLKE
-218 KNYKEAIPYLQLA
+218 KNYKEAMPYLQLA
-231 VKKENNKYNSSRMN
+231 TRKENNKYLSSRFN
-245 YLLGQLYLE
+245 YLLGQLYVE
-254 QNQIDKATESF
+254 QNQRDKATDCF

-291 AWAKNVKKLKRMAKN
+291 EWEKNVKKLKRMAKN
-306 SNNKDFKDQI
+306 SNNKDYKDQI

-323 YLNHKDTAE
+323 YLCHKDTAE
-332 AIEAYKTAIEESTR
+332 AIEAYKLAIAESTR

-352 AVLITLG
+352 AVLIQLG
-359 DLYYSQKEYIDAH
+359 DLFYSQKEYIEAH

-392 MKLGEALGELAVN
+392 SKLGEALGELAVN

-413 SLQHLSTL
+413 SLQHLATL
-421 TEEEQLKIVEKIIEE
+421 SEEEQLKIVEKIIEE
-436 VKKEEEEAA
+436 VKAEEEEAA

-453 KGFEESVRPSMS
+453 KGFEESTRPSMS

-476 FYNQQLKTQ
+476 FYNDQLKTQ

-504 RANKVSMAPA
+504 RANKVSTISMSTDDSQQST
-514 MDEELGMENEKLD
+514 DE
-527 EEGNPIVSDEQKV
+527 SDGSDQSDGADTSV
-540 DDGVPAHHTP
+540 ADDGVPAHHKP
-550 EYYLAQ
+550 EYYLSQ
-556 IPKDSADIAASNVA
+556 IPKDSAGIAASNVA
-570 IADALYAMAVI
+570 IADALYAMAGI
-581 YDEKLNDL
+581 YDEKLNDY

-603 AKDSRELEGY
+603 AKDARELEGY
-613 YSSYRICGKLED
+613 YSSYRVCGKLDD
-625 KEEQETYRQRI
+625 KEGQETYRQKI
-636 ITEYPE
+636 VAEYPE

-647 VLSQPDYLER
+647 VLSQPDYIER
-657 TKEMLALQDS
+657 TKEMLAMQDS
-667 LYADTYLAYSK
+667 LYADTYAAYSK
-678 GNFNTVFA
+678 GEFKRVFA

-711 IGKTQPEEPFY
+711 IGKTQNEEPFY

-752 EAQQGSTHGSILEK
+752 EAQQGTTHGSILEK
-766 REELVQEEIID
+766 REELAQEEMVD

-786 SEKKTPHYLLLI
+786 AEKKATHYLLLI
-798 PRNENMNL
+798 PRNELVNL

-822 VKDYDLARRTT
+822 IKDYDLAKR
-833 SGVTYIAVG
+833 SVGGLTYISIT

-852 ERTMLAEPTLQGRIT
+852 ERTMLAEPTLQGKIT

-875 ISEENLKLIEQGKSW
+875 ISEENLKLIEQGKTW
-890 AEYEA
+890 EEYKL
-895 WREKEGID
+895 WNKE

>member
-1 MKKLLYIF
+1 MKKILYIF
-9 LILLIISGCST
+9 ATLLIISGCST
-20 QKNTGASRA
+20 QRNTGASRS
-29 YHQMCTNYNVGFNA
+29 YHQMCTDYNVGFNA
-43 ENAYI
+43 KNAYI
-48 EGQKGINKSAKDD
+48 EGQKEINKSTKDD

-91 RKAIKKHSITKKPKR
+91 RKAIKKHSITKKPER
-106 NKDKWKEP
+106 NKNKWKDP
-114 KYQYFYNQEEFVH
+114 KYQYFYNQEEFVY

-154 YIQRHYPSDPEIVCE
+154 YIQRHYPSDLEIVCE

-174 ARAYGEMDWVYEA
+174 ARAYGEMDWMHEA
-187 WQVFDQIKENDVV
+187 WQAFDQIKENDVV

-213 LLLKD
+213 LLMKD
-218 KNYKEAIPYLQLA
+218 NNYKEAIPYLQLA
-231 VKKENNKYNSSRMN
+231 TKKENNKHLSSRFN
-245 YLLGQLYLE
+245 YVLGQLYLD
-254 QNQIDKATESF
+254 QNQADKAAQSF
-265 KLAVRQSQTYP
+265 KLSVRQSQNYQ
-276 MEFNARLMMLQCNDE
+276 MEFNARLMMLQCNTDNWE
-291 AWAKNVKKLKRMAKN
+291 KNVSKLKRMAKN
-306 SNNKDFKDQI
+306 YNNKDYKDQI
-316 YTVVGNI
+316 YTIVGNI
-323 YLNHKDTAE
+323 YLSHKDTTK

-359 DLYYSQKEYIDAH
+359 DLYYSQKDYINAH
-372 PCYQEAS
+372 PCYQEAA
-379 GILNAEHPDYKRV
+379 GIIKTEHPEYKRV
-392 MKLGEALGELAVN
+392 TLLSETLGELAVN
-405 YNTVELQD
+405 YTAVELQD

-436 VKKEEEEAA
+436 VKAEEEEAA

-465 VPTLGGAKDWY
+465 VPTLGGTKDWY
-476 FYNQQLKTQ
+476 FYNQQLKTA

-504 RANKVSMAPA
+504 RSNKVSTASNMN
-514 MDEELGMENEKLD
+514 EELGMGNEELD
-527 EEGNPIVSDEQKV
+527 EDGNPIATNEQKE
-540 DDGVPAHHTP
+540 DDGVPPHHKP
-550 EYYLAQ
+550 EFYLSQ
-556 IPKDSADIAASNVA
+556 IPKDSAAIAASNVA
-570 IADALYAMAVI
+570 IAEALYAMAVI

-589 PMSLETYQEFQRRF
+589 PMSLETYREFQRRF
-603 AKDSRELEGY
+603 AKDSRELESY
-613 YSSYRICGKLED
+613 YASYRICGKLDD
-625 KEEQETYRQRI
+625 KEGQEAYRQKI
-636 ITEYPE
+636 VTEYPE

-657 TKEMLALQDS
+657 TKEMLMMQDS
-667 LYADTYLAYSK
+667 LYADTYTAYSK
-678 GNFNTVFA
+678 GEFKTVFA
-686 NYDNMAK
+686 NYNNMAT

-711 IGKTQPEEPFY
+711 IGKTQKEEPFY

-746 LMSQGR
+746 LMSQGL
-752 EAQQGSTHGSILEK
+752 EAKQGTTHGSILEK
-766 REELVQEEIID
+766 REELAQEEMED
-777 EELKNATFS
+777 KDLKNTLFAT
-786 SEKKTPHYLLLI
+786 EKKTPHFLLLI
-798 PRNENMNL
+798 PRNENVSL
-806 NSLLY
+806 NALLY

-833 SGVTYIAVG
+833 SGVTYIAIG
-842 TESYEETEWY
+842 TESLEETEWY
-852 ERTMLAEPTLQGRIT
+852 ERALLAEPTLQGRIT

-875 ISEENLKLIEQGKSW
+875 ISEENLKLIEQGKTW
-890 AEYEA
+890 EEY
-895 WREKEGID
+895 KEWNKK

>member
-1 MKKLLYIF
+1 MKKVLYIF
-9 LILLIISGCST
+9 VIGLIITGCST
-20 QKNTGASRA
+20 RKNTGATRA
-29 YHQMCTNYNVGFNA
+29 YHQMCTDYNVGFNA
-43 ENAYI
+43 KNAYI
-48 EGQKGINKSAKDD
+48 EGQKLIDKGAKDD

-91 RKAIKKHSITKKPKR
+91 RKAIKKHSITKKPKLNLKKR
-106 NKDKWKEP
+106 KEP
-114 KYQYFYNQEEFVH
+114 KYQYFYSQEEFVH

-231 VKKENNKYNSSRMN
+231 TKRENNKYLSSRFN

-316 YTVVGNI
+316 YTIVGNI

-379 GILNAEHPDYKRV
+379 GILNAEYPDYKRV

-453 KGFEESVRPSMS
+453 KGFEESTRPSMS
-465 VPTLGGAKDWY
+465 MPTLGGAKDWY

-504 RANKVSMAPA
+504 RANKVSTAPD
-514 MDEELGMENEKLD
+514 MNEEVGMENEKLD
-527 EEGNPIVSDEQKV
+527 EDGNPIVSDEQKV

-613 YSSYRICGKLED
+613 YSSYRICGKLDD
-625 KEEQETYRQRI
+625 KDEQETYRQRI

-701 PKFAFLNALS
+701 PKFAFLNVLS

-752 EAQQGSTHGSILEK
+752 EAQQGTTHGSILEK
-766 REELVQEEIID
+766 REELAQEEMVD

-798 PRNENMNL
+798 PRNENVNL

-822 VKDYDLARRTT
+822 VKDYDLAKR
-833 SGVTYIAVG
+833 SVGGVTYIAVG
-842 TESYEETEWY
+842 TESFEETEWY

-867 LDQVERVI
+867 LDQVERII
-875 ISEENLKLIEQGKSW
+875 ISDENLKLIEQGKTW
-890 AEYEA
+890 EEY
-895 WREKEGID
+895 KEWNK

>member
-1 MKKLLYIF
+1 MKKILYI
-9 LILLIISGCST
+9 LVIGLIITGCST
-20 QKNTGASRA
+20 QKNTKASRA
-29 YHQMCTNYNVGFNA
+29 YHQMCTDYNVGFNA

-48 EGQKGINKSAKDD
+48 EGQKEINKSAKDD

-106 NKDKWKEP
+106 NKDKWKES

-200 KRLNSD
+200 KRLNAD

-213 LLLKD
+213 LLMKD

-231 VKKENNKYNSSRMN
+231 TKKENNKYLSSRFN

-254 QNQIDKATESF
+254 QNQVDKATESF
-265 KLAVRQSQTYP
+265 KLAVRQSQTYS
-276 MEFNARLMMLQCNDE
+276 MEFNARLMMLRCNDE
-291 AWAKNVKKLKRMAKN
+291 SWQKNVKKLKRMAKN
-306 SNNKDFKDQI
+306 YNNKDYKDQI

-352 AVLITLG
+352 AVLVTLG

-453 KGFEESVRPSMS
+453 KGFEESTRPSMS
-465 VPTLGGAKDWY
+465 MPTLGGAKDWY

-504 RANKVSMAPA
+504 RANKVSTAPD
-514 MDEELGMENEKLD
+514 MNEELGMENEKLD
-527 EEGNPIVSDEQKV
+527 EDGNPIVSDEQKV

-613 YSSYRICGKLED
+613 YSSYRICGKLDD
-625 KEEQETYRQRI
+625 KDEQETYRQRI

-686 NYDNMAK
+686 NYDNMAT

-752 EAQQGSTHGSILEK
+752 EAQQGTTHGSILEK
-766 REELVQEEIID
+766 REELAQEEMID

-798 PRNENMNL
+798 PRNDNVNL

-822 VKDYDLARRTT
+822 VKDYDLAKR
-833 SGVTYIAVG
+833 SVGGVTYIAVG
-842 TESYEETEWY
+842 TESFEETEWY

-867 LDQVERVI
+867 LDQVERII
-875 ISEENLKLIEQGKSW
+875 ISDENLKLIEQGKTW
-890 AEYEA
+890 EEY
-895 WREKEGID
+895 KEWCKK